1 MFLPLF
7 FVTFAA
13 IITYLNKKRTKNM
26 KHIRHYLTA
35 LFAIALSLMVWA
47 DSGELFTSGKLSSS
61 LINCIVQD
69 KYGYIW
75 VGTEYGLSKFDGY
88 RFTNYL
94 HNEED
99 TTSITD
105 NIISDLLVDKKGNLW
120 IGCAKGLMRYNY
132 ETNNF
137 SRLQFPDGRKP
148 RIYSM
153 VESHRGDILLG
164 TAGYG
169 LYSVKNNGIEKT
181 ANNRFTIKWERAYAK
196 RDSDVFF
203 THIYE
208 DKHHYLWQ
216 SSHLSTFTRF
226 IEKQGKVQRKD
237 FKSPYGAPVAFIQH
251 RPQAMLIVCMYGI
264 IYYDYRTGRIADA
277 GYDLGTFKNHV
288 TINNATFDHEGNLY
302 ISTSEHGALI
312 IKKGSNKVEQ
322 LENSNSNFN
331 LSTAFVNDIIEDK
344 DNNLWIGCYKKG
356 LYLLNQRQQAFSSWS
371 FSAQNYIIGSSVS
384 SIAPG
389 ENGETWCTVQNSG
402 VFCFDASGKIIAH
415 PTSPAGTCII
425 YKDRRGAYW
434 ISNGSALYSYN
445 PHTGAYQEKLTFTS
459 AGIYCMTDDNQ
470 GNLYISVYSK
480 GLYIY
485 NVESGKV
492 TVLNMRQRGNKGF
505 LCNDWVRSMA
515 FDHTGHLWIGTS
527 NGVSCLNTKTLSFK
541 DFGWN
546 NILKDR
552 QANGICEGKN
562 GNMIIGTEEGLY
574 LFDRKNNKTLALP
587 HAEVLKGKQV
597 CSIIKDHQGD
607 LWISTTMGIWQYDQK
622 NRQFI
627 GHINGNGLTTREY
640 VLGSSMH
647 TASDLIAFGTSDGI
661 TTFYPERVK
670 AKKMELGDVHLT
682 NFIIDGKP
690 INCLTDEFT
699 IPYEENSFTLEFSL
713 LNYRNTDNISFQ
725 YRINEGKWNST
736 NEGSNAVSFNKL
748 KPGSYTLEVRAMSN
762 GNFSKK
768 STIIHI
774 KVCDPWYASTWA
786 FLLYFLTAAGII
798 LYIIYRYE
806 RHRKEDLEE
815 TKMQFLINATHD
827 IRSPLTLIMEPLK
840 KLKERL
846 GNAEEYQADIDTIDR
861 NAQRL
866 LTLVNQILDKRRL
879 DKHQMNLSCRETNLV
894 EFSQGLVSLFTYNAN
909 LRGIN
914 IRLEMPETPVNAW
927 IDRNKL
933 DKAIANLLSNAFKY
947 TPNGGEIIFRIEK
960 QDKKVLLYVIDSGK
974 GLGKNDD
981 AKTLF
986 ERFYQGKNSADMHLG
1001 GSGIGLNLCRSIVRL
1016 HGGDVTARNRED
1028 GTSGACF
1035 IIELPLGK
1043 EHLKDSQI
1051 NSDYVVNG
1059 KKQQRGAASRNS
1071 KILLV
1076 DDDIEICRYLK
1087 SELSDWY
1094 RFVIC
1099 NNGKEA
1105 LKQLLSG
1112 DFDLVVS
1119 DVVMPEMDGITLL
1132 RNIKG
1137 NANISHVPV
1146 IMLTSKSEISDRLEG
1161 IKLGADAYLA
1171 KPFSLEELHL
1181 TIDNLIDNVRRLK
1194 GKFSGALKQ
1203 DDKVE
1208 KIEVKGYDEE
1218 LMERIMKVV
1227 NENLSDSDFNV
1238 EKMCDEVGVSRT
1250 QLHRKLKE
1258 MTGVP
1263 TSEFLRNIRLNEAAR
1278 LIREHKINITQVSY
1292 MVGFANN
1299 SHFSTAFKKYFGM
1312 SPTEYAAK
1320 YTE

>member
-1 MFLPLF
+1 METISS
-7 FVTFAA
+7 V
-13 IITYLNKKRTKNM
+13 
-26 KHIRHYLTA
+26 
-35 LFAIALSLMVWA
+35 VGVA
-47 DSGELFTSGKLSSS
+47 D
-61 LINCIVQD
+61 
-69 KYGYIW
+69 
-75 VGTEYGLSKFDGY
+75 
-88 RFTNYL
+88 
-94 HNEED
+94 
-99 TTSITD
+99 
-105 NIISDLLVDKKGNLW
+105 
-120 IGCAKGLMRYNY
+120 GLML
-132 ETNNF
+132 F
-137 SRLQFPDGRKP
+137 
-148 RIYSM
+148 
-153 VESHRGDILLG
+153 V
-164 TAGYG
+164 
-169 LYSVKNNGIEKT
+169 VKN
-181 ANNRFTIKWERAYAK
+181 
-196 RDSDVFF
+196 
-203 THIYE
+203 H
-208 DKHHYLWQ
+208 
-216 SSHLSTFTRF
+216 
-226 IEKQGKVQRKD
+226 
-237 FKSPYGAPVAFIQH
+237 
-251 RPQAMLIVCMYGI
+251 
-264 IYYDYRTGRIADA
+264 
-277 GYDLGTFKNHV
+277 
-288 TINNATFDHEGNLY
+288 
-302 ISTSEHGALI
+302 
-312 IKKGSNKVEQ
+312 
-322 LENSNSNFN
+322 
-331 LSTAFVNDIIEDK
+331 
-344 DNNLWIGCYKKG
+344 G
-356 LYLLNQRQQAFSSWS
+356 LYLLDEKTGNTKLLQ
-371 FSAQNYIIGSSVS
+371 
-384 SIAPG
+384 
-389 ENGETWCTVQNSG
+389 
-402 VFCFDASGKIIAH
+402 
-415 PTSPAGTCII
+415 SPAGPIKVYSDFRKNVYVYGRDGI
-425 YKDRRGAYW
+425 YEYDWKHQTYRLLLPANGLSLDGMQVDAAGNIYFASPGNGLYVWNRKSGKMTQYLMDDKRPHKTICNNW
-434 ISNGSALYSYN
+434 ISEIRLDS
-445 PHTGAYQEKLTFTS
+445 
-459 AGIYCMTDDNQ
+459 
-470 GNLYISVYSK
+470 
-480 GLYIY
+480 
-485 NVESGKV
+485 
-492 TVLNMRQRGNKGF
+492 RG
-505 LCNDWVRSMA
+505 W
-515 FDHTGHLWIGTS
+515 LWCATA
-527 NGVSCLNTKTLSFK
+527 NGVSCMDTKTGYFDIILSRP
-541 DFGWN
+541 
-546 NILKDR
+546 LL
-552 QANGICEGKN
+552 EGKTCYSTLELSD
-562 GNMIIGTEEGLY
+562 GKIAIATEMGLY
-574 LFDRKNNKTLALP
+574 LYDRKKQQTTPWP
-587 HAEVLKGKQV
+587 HSESISGLRIYSLK
-597 CSIIKDHQGD
+597 KDARGD
-607 LWISTTMGIWQYDQK
+607 LWMSTAQGIWGYSSK
-622 NRQFI
+622 AKLFFSFEK
-627 GHINGNGLTTREY
+627 GNGLLTKEY
-640 VLGSSMH
+640 LAGVAGSTPDGVICYGNSEGLTYFRPSQVKDYNEKMSAIYLSEVL
-647 TASDLIAFGTSDGI
+647 L
-661 TTFYPERVK
+661 
-670 AKKMELGDVHLT
+670 
-682 NFIIDGKP
+682 DGKMAP
-690 INCLTDEFT
+690 FIGDNLSVPSDFKS
-699 IPYEENSFTLEFSL
+699 IVLNFSL
-713 LNYRNTDNISFQ
+713 LDYQSVGNIVFQ
-725 YRINEGKWNST
+725 YRINGGKWI
-736 NEGSNAVSFNKL
+736 SNAAGDNSFNFTGL
-748 KPGSYTLEVRAMSN
+748 SYGHYRIEVRTYCN
-762 GNFSKK
+762 GKYSIYNKV
-768 STIIHI
+768 I
-774 KVCDPWYASTWA
+774 KLNVLAPWYLTVWA
-786 FLLYFLTAAGII
+786 KLIYLSLVLGFMAAVIF
-798 LYIIYRYE
+798 IYLHKKKR
-806 RHRKEDLEE
+806 DLEE
-815 TKMQFLINATHD
+815 AKMQFLINATHD

-846 GNAEEYQADIDTIDR
+846 GNAEEYHEDIDTMDR

-894 EFSQGLVSLFTYNAN
+894 EFSRGLVSLFTYNAN

-1016 HGGDVTARNRED
+1016 HGGDVYAHNRED
-1028 GTSGACF
+1028 GKSGACF

-1043 EHLKDSQI
+1043 EHLKNNQI
-1051 NSDYVVNG
+1051 CLDNVG
-1059 KKQQRGAASRNS
+1059 TKKKQQRGAASRNS

-1194 GKFSGALKQ
+1194 GKFTGALKQ

-1208 KIEVKGYDEE
+1208 KVEVKGYDEE

-1312 SPTEYAAK
+1312 SPTEYAAR
-1320 YTE
+1320 YSE

>member
-1 MFLPLF
+1 MGGAGYIS
-7 FVTFAA
+7 AA
-13 IITYLNKKRTKNM
+13 TL
-26 KHIRHYLTA
+26 
-35 LFAIALSLMVWA
+35 
-47 DSGELFTSGKLSSS
+47 
-61 LINCIVQD
+61 D
-69 KYGYIW
+69 KYGNLW
-75 VGTEYGLSKFDGY
+75 LGTSGDGTFKIPHGSRKAYRVELDNQSFIFD
-88 RFTNYL
+88 NA
-94 HNEED
+94 H
-99 TTSITD
+99 
-105 NIISDLLVDKKGNLW
+105 ISDLLIDRDGNQW
-120 IGCAKGLMRYNY
+120 YGCYMKGLFLSNNDKNVFHPVSLDELGAGM
-132 ETNNF
+132 ETI
-137 SRLQFPDGRKP
+137 SSVVGVADGL
-148 RIYSM
+148 M
-153 VESHRGDILLG
+153 LFV
-164 TAGYG
+164 
-169 LYSVKNNGIEKT
+169 VKN
-181 ANNRFTIKWERAYAK
+181 
-196 RDSDVFF
+196 
-203 THIYE
+203 H
-208 DKHHYLWQ
+208 
-216 SSHLSTFTRF
+216 
-226 IEKQGKVQRKD
+226 
-237 FKSPYGAPVAFIQH
+237 
-251 RPQAMLIVCMYGI
+251 
-264 IYYDYRTGRIADA
+264 
-277 GYDLGTFKNHV
+277 
-288 TINNATFDHEGNLY
+288 
-302 ISTSEHGALI
+302 
-312 IKKGSNKVEQ
+312 
-322 LENSNSNFN
+322 
-331 LSTAFVNDIIEDK
+331 
-344 DNNLWIGCYKKG
+344 G
-356 LYLLNQRQQAFSSWS
+356 LYLLDEKTGNTKLLQ
-371 FSAQNYIIGSSVS
+371 
-384 SIAPG
+384 
-389 ENGETWCTVQNSG
+389 
-402 VFCFDASGKIIAH
+402 
-415 PTSPAGTCII
+415 SPAGPIKVFSDFRKNVYVYGRDGI
-425 YKDRRGAYW
+425 YEYDWKHQTYRLLQPANGLSLDGMQVDAAGNIYFASPGNGLYVWNRKSGKMTQYLMDDKRPHKTICNNW
-434 ISNGSALYSYN
+434 ISEIRLDS
-445 PHTGAYQEKLTFTS
+445 
-459 AGIYCMTDDNQ
+459 
-470 GNLYISVYSK
+470 
-480 GLYIY
+480 
-485 NVESGKV
+485 
-492 TVLNMRQRGNKGF
+492 RG
-505 LCNDWVRSMA
+505 W
-515 FDHTGHLWIGTS
+515 LWCATA
-527 NGVSCLNTKTLSFK
+527 NGVSCMDTKTGYFDIILSRP
-541 DFGWN
+541 
-546 NILKDR
+546 LL
-552 QANGICEGKN
+552 EGKTCYSTLELSD
-562 GNMIIGTEEGLY
+562 GKIAIATEMGLY
-574 LFDRKNNKTLALP
+574 LYDRKKQQTTPWP
-587 HAEVLKGKQV
+587 HSESISGLRIYSLK
-597 CSIIKDHQGD
+597 KDAWGN
-607 LWISTTMGIWQYDQK
+607 LWMSTAQGIWCYSSK
-622 NRQFI
+622 AKLFFSFEK
-627 GHINGNGLTTREY
+627 GNGLLTKEY
-640 VLGSSMH
+640 LAGVAGSTPDGVICYGNSEGLTYFRPSQVKDYNEKMSAIYLSEVL
-647 TASDLIAFGTSDGI
+647 L
-661 TTFYPERVK
+661 
-670 AKKMELGDVHLT
+670 
-682 NFIIDGKP
+682 DGKMAP
-690 INCLTDEFT
+690 FIGDNLSVPSDFKS
-699 IPYEENSFTLEFSL
+699 IVLNFSL
-713 LNYRNTDNISFQ
+713 LDYQSVGNIVFQ
-725 YRINEGKWNST
+725 YRINGGKWI
-736 NEGSNAVSFNKL
+736 SNAAGDNSFNFTGL
-748 KPGSYTLEVRAMSN
+748 SYGHYRIEVRTYCN
-762 GNFSKK
+762 GKYSIYNKV
-768 STIIHI
+768 I
-774 KVCDPWYASTWA
+774 KLNVLAPWYLTVWA
-786 FLLYFLTAAGII
+786 KLIYLSLVLGFMAAVIF
-798 LYIIYRYE
+798 IYLHKKKR
-806 RHRKEDLEE
+806 DLEE
-815 TKMQFLINATHD
+815 AKMQFLINATHD

-846 GNAEEYQADIDTIDR
+846 GNAEEYHEDIDTMDR

-879 DKHQMNLSCRETNLV
+879 DKHQMKLSCRETNLV
-894 EFSQGLVSLFTYNAN
+894 EFSRGLVSLFTYNAN
-909 LRGIN
+909 LRGIQ
-914 IRLEMPETPVNAW
+914 IKLEMPETPVNAW

-1059 KKQQRGAASRNS
+1059 KKPQRGAASRNS

-1203 DDKVE
+1203 DDKVD

-1227 NENLSDSDFNV
+1227 NENMSDSDFNV

-1258 MTGVP
+1258 ITGVP

-1278 LIREHKINITQVSY
+1278 LIRESKINITQVSY

>member
-1 MFLPLF
+1 MKRFMLF
-7 FVTFAA
+7 SIICIVQMLTCFSHAVTGRL
-13 IITYLNKKRTKNM
+13 Y
-26 KHIRHYLTA
+26 
-35 LFAIALSLMVWA
+35 
-47 DSGELFTSGKLSSS
+47 TSNDLSSS
-61 LINCIVQD
+61 LIRCIIQD
-69 KYGYIW
+69 KYGFIW
-75 VGTEYGLSKFDGY
+75 VGTNYGLNRFDGY
-88 RFTNYL
+88 KFSTYL
-94 HNEED
+94 CNPAD
-99 TTSITD
+99 TTTIQDNDIVKLYPYSKEFLFVATNRGLYKYSYLTNSFQHIVLEKKDEKIRVSSLIEDRKHNLLIGTSGYGAYRLDMTTGKVTRLSRKSANSVDDFFAILFFDDEGYLWQANHTKVLRKYKYDGKSIRLVSVYEPKDLFGISKLYATD
-105 NIISDLLVDKKGNLW
+105 KKGFFVAHTGGIMRYDYASHSFSRYDFDFSAHQGAGYISAVTLDKYGNLWLGTSGDGTFKIPHGSRKAYRVELNNQSFIFDNAHISDLLIDRDGNQW
-120 IGCAKGLMRYNY
+120 Y
-132 ETNNF
+132 
-137 SRLQFPDGRKP
+137 
-148 RIYSM
+148 
-153 VESHRGDILLG
+153 
-164 TAGYG
+164 
-169 LYSVKNNGIEKT
+169 
-181 ANNRFTIKWERAYAK
+181 
-196 RDSDVFF
+196 
-203 THIYE
+203 
-208 DKHHYLWQ
+208 
-216 SSHLSTFTRF
+216 
-226 IEKQGKVQRKD
+226 
-237 FKSPYGAPVAFIQH
+237 
-251 RPQAMLIVCMYGI
+251 
-264 IYYDYRTGRIADA
+264 
-277 GYDLGTFKNHV
+277 
-288 TINNATFDHEGNLY
+288 
-302 ISTSEHGALI
+302 
-312 IKKGSNKVEQ
+312 
-322 LENSNSNFN
+322 
-331 LSTAFVNDIIEDK
+331 
-344 DNNLWIGCYKKG
+344 GCYKKG
-356 LYLLNQRQQAFSSWS
+356 LFLSNNDNNVFHPVSLDELGAGMETISSVVGVADGLMLFVVKNHGLYLLDEKTGNTKLLQ
-371 FSAQNYIIGSSVS
+371 
-384 SIAPG
+384 
-389 ENGETWCTVQNSG
+389 
-402 VFCFDASGKIIAH
+402 
-415 PTSPAGTCII
+415 SPAGPIKVYSDFRKNVYVYGRDGIFEYDWKHQTYRLLLPANGLSLDGMQVDAAGNI
-425 YKDRRGAYW
+425 Y
-434 ISNGSALYSYN
+434 
-445 PHTGAYQEKLTFTS
+445 FTS
-459 AGIYCMTDDNQ
+459 P
-470 GNLYISVYSK
+470 GN
-480 GLYIY
+480 GLYVW
-485 NVESGKV
+485 NRKSGKM
-492 TVLNMRQRGNKGF
+492 TQYLMDDKRPHKTICNNWTSEIRLDSRG
-505 LCNDWVRSMA
+505 W
-515 FDHTGHLWIGTS
+515 LWCATA
-527 NGVSCLNTKTLSFK
+527 NGVSCMDTKTGYFDIILSRP
-541 DFGWN
+541 
-546 NILKDR
+546 LL
-552 QANGICEGKN
+552 EGKSCYSTLELPDSR
-562 GNMIIGTEEGLY
+562 IAIATEMGLY
-574 LFDRKNNKTLALP
+574 LYDRKKQQTTPWP
-587 HAEVLKGKQV
+587 HSESISGLRIYSLK
-597 CSIIKDHQGD
+597 KDVKGN
-607 LWISTTMGIWQYDQK
+607 LWMSTAQGIWCYDSK
-622 NRQFI
+622 AKSFFSFEK
-627 GHINGNGLTTREY
+627 GNGLLTKEY
-640 VLGSSMH
+640 LAGVVGS
-647 TASDLIAFGTSDGI
+647 TSDGVI
-661 TTFYPERVK
+661 CYGNSEGLTYFRPSQVK
-670 AKKMELGDVHLT
+670 DYNEKTSVIYLSGVLL
-682 NFIIDGKP
+682 DGKMAP
-690 INCLTDEFT
+690 FIGDNLSVPSDFKS
-699 IPYEENSFTLEFSL
+699 IVLSFSQLDYQSVG
-713 LNYRNTDNISFQ
+713 NIVFQ
-725 YRINEGKWNST
+725 YRINGGKWI
-736 NEGSNAVSFNKL
+736 SNAAGDNSFNFTGL
-748 KPGSYTLEVRAMSN
+748 SYGHYRIEVRIYCN
-762 GNFSKK
+762 GKYSTYKK
-768 STIIHI
+768 VINLD
-774 KVCDPWYASTWA
+774 VLAPWFLTVWA
-786 FLLYFLTAAGII
+786 KLIYLFLILGLTAAAII
-798 LYIIYRYE
+798 VYLRMKK
-806 RHRKEDLEE
+806 RDLEE
-815 TKMQFLINATHD
+815 AKMQFLINATHD

-986 ERFYQGKNSADMHLG
+986 ERFYQGQNSADMHLG

-1059 KKQQRGAASRNS
+1059 KKLQRSGASKNS

-1076 DDDIEICRYLK
+1076 DDDIEICRYIK
-1087 SELSDWY
+1087 TELSDWY

-1203 DDKVE
+1203 DGKVE

-1278 LIREHKINITQVSY
+1278 LIRERKINITQVSY

-1312 SPTEYAAK
+1312 YAAK

>member
-1 MFLPLF
+1 M
-7 FVTFAA
+7 TQ
-13 IITYLNKKRTKNM
+13 YLMDDKRPHKT
-26 KHIRHYLTA
+26 I
-35 LFAIALSLMVWA
+35 
-47 DSGELFTSGKLSSS
+47 
-61 LINCIVQD
+61 C
-69 KYGYIW
+69 
-75 VGTEYGLSKFDGY
+75 
-88 RFTNYL
+88 
-94 HNEED
+94 
-99 TTSITD
+99 
-105 NIISDLLVDKKGNLW
+105 
-120 IGCAKGLMRYNY
+120 
-132 ETNNF
+132 NN
-137 SRLQFPDGRKP
+137 
-148 RIYSM
+148 
-153 VESHRGDILLG
+153 
-164 TAGYG
+164 
-169 LYSVKNNGIEKT
+169 
-181 ANNRFTIKWERAYAK
+181 W
-196 RDSDVFF
+196 
-203 THIYE
+203 
-208 DKHHYLWQ
+208 
-216 SSHLSTFTRF
+216 
-226 IEKQGKVQRKD
+226 
-237 FKSPYGAPVAFIQH
+237 
-251 RPQAMLIVCMYGI
+251 
-264 IYYDYRTGRIADA
+264 IADIRLDSR
-277 GYDLGTFKNHV
+277 GR
-288 TINNATFDHEGNLY
+288 
-302 ISTSEHGALI
+302 
-312 IKKGSNKVEQ
+312 
-322 LENSNSNFN
+322 
-331 LSTAFVNDIIEDK
+331 
-344 DNNLWIGCYKKG
+344 LWC
-356 LYLLNQRQQAFSSWS
+356 A
-371 FSAQNYIIGSSVS
+371 
-384 SIAPG
+384 
-389 ENGETWCTVQNSG
+389 
-402 VFCFDASGKIIAH
+402 
-415 PTSPAGTCII
+415 
-425 YKDRRGAYW
+425 
-434 ISNGSALYSYN
+434 
-445 PHTGAYQEKLTFTS
+445 
-459 AGIYCMTDDNQ
+459 
-470 GNLYISVYSK
+470 
-480 GLYIY
+480 
-485 NVESGKV
+485 
-492 TVLNMRQRGNKGF
+492 
-505 LCNDWVRSMA
+505 
-515 FDHTGHLWIGTS
+515 TS
-527 NGVSCLNTKTLSFK
+527 NGVSCMDTKTGYFDIILSRP
-541 DFGWN
+541 
-546 NILKDR
+546 LL
-552 QANGICEGKN
+552 EGKSCYSTLELSD
-562 GNMIIGTEEGLY
+562 GKIAIATEMGLY
-574 LFDRKNNKTLALP
+574 LYDRKKQQTTPWP
-587 HAEVLKGKQV
+587 HSESISGLRIYSLK
-597 CSIIKDHQGD
+597 KDVKGN
-607 LWISTTMGIWQYDQK
+607 LWMSTAQGIWCYDSK
-622 NRQFI
+622 AKSFFSFEK
-627 GHINGNGLTTREY
+627 GNGLLTKEY
-640 VLGSSMH
+640 LAGVVGS
-647 TASDLIAFGTSDGI
+647 TSDGVI
-661 TTFYPERVK
+661 CYGNSEGLTYFRPSQVK
-670 AKKMELGDVHLT
+670 DYDEKTSAIYLSGVLL
-682 NFIIDGKP
+682 DGKMAP
-690 INCLTDEFT
+690 FIGDNLSVPSDFKS
-699 IPYEENSFTLEFSL
+699 IVLSFSQLDYQSVG
-713 LNYRNTDNISFQ
+713 NIVFQ
-725 YRINEGKWNST
+725 YRINGGRWI
-736 NEGSNAVSFNKL
+736 SNAAGENSFNFTGL
-748 KPGSYTLEVRAMSN
+748 SYGHYRIEVRTYCN
-762 GNFSKK
+762 GKYSTYKK
-768 STIIHI
+768 VINLDVLAPWFLTI
-774 KVCDPWYASTWA
+774 WA
-786 FLLYFLTAAGII
+786 KLIYLFLILGLTAAAII
-798 LYIIYRYE
+798 VFL
-806 RHRKEDLEE
+806 RKKKRDLEE
-815 TKMQFLINATHD
+815 AKMQFLINATHD

-947 TPNGGEIIFRIEK
+947 TPNGGEIIFRIKK

-1043 EHLKDSQI
+1043 EHLKNNQI
-1051 NSDYVVNG
+1051 CLDNVG
-1059 KKQQRGAASRNS
+1059 TGMKQQRGAASRNS

-1087 SELSDWY
+1087 SELSGWY

-1194 GKFSGALKQ
+1194 GKFTGALKQ

-1208 KIEVKGYDEE
+1208 KVEVKGYDEE

-1278 LIREHKINITQVSY
+1278 LIRERKINITQVSY

>member
-1 MFLPLF
+1 MKRFLLF
-7 FVTFAA
+7 SIICIVQMLTCFSHAVTGRL
-13 IITYLNKKRTKNM
+13 Y
-26 KHIRHYLTA
+26 
-35 LFAIALSLMVWA
+35 
-47 DSGELFTSGKLSSS
+47 TSNDMSSS
-61 LINCIVQD
+61 LIRCIIQD
-69 KYGYIW
+69 KYGFIW
-75 VGTEYGLSKFDGY
+75 VGTNYGLNRFDGY
-88 RFTNYL
+88 KFSTYL
-94 HNEED
+94 CNPAD
-99 TTSITD
+99 TTTIQDNDIVKLYPYSKEFLFVATNRGLYKYSYLTNSFQHIVLEKKDEKIRVSSLIEDRKHNLLIGTSGYGAYRLDMTTGKVTRLSRKSANSVDNFFAMLFFDDEGYLWQANHTKVLRKYKYDGKSIRLVSVYEPKDLFGIRKLYATD
-105 NIISDLLVDKKGNLW
+105 KKGFFVAHTGGIMRYDYASHSFSRYDFDFSAHQGAGYISAVTLDKYGNLWLGTSGDGTFKIPHGSRKAYRVELNNQSFIFDNAHISDLLIDRDGNQWYGCYMKGLFLSNNDKNVFHPVSLDELGAGMETISSVVGVADGLMLFVVKNHGLYLLDEKTGNTKLLQSPAGIVKVYSDFRKNVYVYGSDGIYDYDWKHQTYRLLLPANGLSLDGMQVDAAGNIYFTSPGNGLYVWNRKSGKMTQYLMDDKRPHKTICNNWTSEIRLDSRGWLWCATANGVSCMDTKTGYFDIILSRPLLEGKSCYSTLELPDGRIAIATEMGLYLYDRKKQQTTPWPHSESISGLRIYSLKKDVKGNLW
-120 IGCAKGLMRYNY
+120 MSTAQGIWCYDSKAKSFFSFEKGNGLLTKEYLAGVVGSTSDGVICYGNSEGLTYFRPSLVKDYN
-132 ETNNF
+132 
-137 SRLQFPDGRKP
+137 
-148 RIYSM
+148 
-153 VESHRGDILLG
+153 
-164 TAGYG
+164 
-169 LYSVKNNGIEKT
+169 EKT
-181 ANNRFTIKWERAYAK
+181 SA
-196 RDSDVFF
+196 
-203 THIYE
+203 IY
-208 DKHHYLWQ
+208 
-216 SSHLSTFTRF
+216 LSGVLLDGKMAPF
-226 IEKQGKVQRKD
+226 IGDNLSVPSD
-237 FKSPYGAPVAFIQH
+237 FKS
-251 RPQAMLIVCMYGI
+251 IV
-264 IYYDYRTGRIADA
+264 
-277 GYDLGTFKNHV
+277 L
-288 TINNATFDHEGNLY
+288 
-302 ISTSEHGALI
+302 
-312 IKKGSNKVEQ
+312 
-322 LENSNSNFN
+322 
-331 LSTAFVNDIIEDK
+331 
-344 DNNLWIGCYKKG
+344 
-356 LYLLNQRQQAFSSWS
+356 S
-371 FSAQNYIIGSSVS
+371 FSQLDYQSV
-384 SIAPG
+384 
-389 ENGETWCTVQNSG
+389 
-402 VFCFDASGKIIAH
+402 
-415 PTSPAGTCII
+415 
-425 YKDRRGAYW
+425 
-434 ISNGSALYSYN
+434 
-445 PHTGAYQEKLTFTS
+445 
-459 AGIYCMTDDNQ
+459 
-470 GNLYISVYSK
+470 GNIV
-480 GLYIY
+480 
-485 NVESGKV
+485 
-492 TVLNMRQRGNKGF
+492 
-505 LCNDWVRSMA
+505 
-515 FDHTGHLWIGTS
+515 
-527 NGVSCLNTKTLSFK
+527 
-541 DFGWN
+541 
-546 NILKDR
+546 
-552 QANGICEGKN
+552 
-562 GNMIIGTEEGLY
+562 
-574 LFDRKNNKTLALP
+574 
-587 HAEVLKGKQV
+587 
-597 CSIIKDHQGD
+597 
-607 LWISTTMGIWQYDQK
+607 
-622 NRQFI
+622 
-627 GHINGNGLTTREY
+627 
-640 VLGSSMH
+640 
-647 TASDLIAFGTSDGI
+647 
-661 TTFYPERVK
+661 
-670 AKKMELGDVHLT
+670 
-682 NFIIDGKP
+682 
-690 INCLTDEFT
+690 
-699 IPYEENSFTLEFSL
+699 
-713 LNYRNTDNISFQ
+713 FQ
-725 YRINEGKWNST
+725 YRINGGKWI
-736 NEGSNAVSFNKL
+736 SNAAGDNSFNFTGL
-748 KPGSYTLEVRAMSN
+748 SYGHYRIEVRTYCN
-762 GNFSKK
+762 GKYSTYKK
-768 STIIHI
+768 VINLD
-774 KVCDPWYASTWA
+774 VLAPWFLTVWA
-786 FLLYFLTAAGII
+786 KLLCLFLILGLTAAAII
-798 LYIIYRYE
+798 VYL
-806 RHRKEDLEE
+806 RKKKRDLEE
-815 TKMQFLINATHD
+815 AKMQFLINATHD

-840 KLKERL
+840 KLKWRL

-1194 GKFSGALKQ
+1194 GKFTGALKQ

-1208 KIEVKGYDEE
+1208 KVEVKGYDEE

>member
-1 MFLPLF
+1 MKRLLLF
-7 FVTFAA
+7 GVLCLVQMLATFSYA
-13 IITYLNKKRTKNM
+13 N
-26 KHIRHYLTA
+26 
-35 LFAIALSLMVWA
+35 
-47 DSGELFTSGKLSSS
+47 SGRLYTSNDLSSS
-61 LINCIVQD
+61 LIRCIIQD
-69 KYGYIW
+69 KYGFIW
-75 VGTEYGLSKFDGY
+75 VGTNYGLNRFDGY
-88 RFTNYL
+88 NFSTYL
-94 HNEED
+94 CNPAD
-99 TTSITD
+99 TTTIQD
-105 NIISDLLVDKKGNLW
+105 NDIVKLYPYSKEFLFVATNRGLYKYSYLTNSFQHIVLEKHGEKIRISSLIEDRKHNLL
-120 IGCAKGLMRYNY
+120 I
-132 ETNNF
+132 
-137 SRLQFPDGRKP
+137 
-148 RIYSM
+148 
-153 VESHRGDILLG
+153 G

-169 LYSVKNNGIEKT
+169 AYRLDMTTGKVTRLSRKSANSVDN
-181 ANNRFTIKWERAYAK
+181 
-196 RDSDVFF
+196 FF
-203 THIYE
+203 AMLFFDAE
-208 DKHHYLWQ
+208 GYLWQ
-216 SSHLSTFTRF
+216 ANHTKVLR
-226 IEKQGKVQRKD
+226 KYKYNGKSIKLVSVYEPKDLFGIRKLYATD
-237 FKSPYGAPVAFIQH
+237 KKGFFVAH
-251 RPQAMLIVCMYGI
+251 TGGI
-264 IYYDYRTGRIADA
+264 MRYDYASHSFSRYDFDFSAHQGA
-277 GYDLGTFKNHV
+277 GYISAATLDKYGNLWLGTSGDGTFKIPHGSRKAYRV
-288 TINNATFDHEGNLY
+288 ELNNQSFVFDNAHISDLLIDRDGNQWY
-302 ISTSEHGALI
+302 
-312 IKKGSNKVEQ
+312 
-322 LENSNSNFN
+322 
-331 LSTAFVNDIIEDK
+331 
-344 DNNLWIGCYKKG
+344 GCYMKGLFLSNNDRNVFHSVTLDDLGAGMETISSVVGVADGLMLFVVKNHG
-356 LYLLNQRQQAFSSWS
+356 LYLLDEKTGNTRMLQCPAGLVKVYSDFRKKVYVYASEGIYEYDWKHQT
-371 FSAQNYIIGSSVS
+371 YRLLL
-384 SIAPG
+384 P
-389 ENGETWCTVQNSG
+389 
-402 VFCFDASGKIIAH
+402 ASGLSLDGMLVDAAGNMYL
-415 PTSPAGTCII
+415 TSQGNGLYVWNRKSGKMTQ
-425 YKDRRGAYW
+425 YLMDDRRPHKTICNNW
-434 ISNGSALYSYN
+434 I
-445 PHTGAYQEKLTFTS
+445 
-459 AGIYCMTDDNQ
+459 TDIRLD
-470 GNLYISVYSK
+470 S
-480 GLYIY
+480 
-485 NVESGKV
+485 
-492 TVLNMRQRGNKGF
+492 RG
-505 LCNDWVRSMA
+505 R
-515 FDHTGHLWIGTS
+515 LWCATT
-527 NGVSCLNTKTLSFK
+527 NGVSCMDTKTGYFDVILSRP
-541 DFGWN
+541 
-546 NILKDR
+546 LL
-552 QANGICEGKN
+552 EGKTCYSTLELSDSK
-562 GNMIIGTEEGLY
+562 IAIATEMGLY
-574 LFDRKNNKTLALP
+574 LYDSKKRQTTPWP
-587 HAEVLKGKQV
+587 HSESISGLRIYSLK
-597 CSIIKDHQGD
+597 KDARGN
-607 LWISTTMGIWQYDQK
+607 LWMSTAQGIWCYDSK
-622 NRQFI
+622 AKSFFSFEK
-627 GHINGNGLTTREY
+627 GNGLLTKEY
-640 VLGSSMH
+640 QAGVVGS
-647 TASDLIAFGTSDGI
+647 TSDGVI
-661 TTFYPERVK
+661 CYGNSEGLTYFRPSQVK
-670 AKKMELGDVHLT
+670 DYNEKMSAIYLSGVLL
-682 NFIIDGKP
+682 DGKMAP
-690 INCLTDEFT
+690 FIEDHLSVPSDFKSIVLN
-699 IPYEENSFTLEFSL
+699 FSL
-713 LNYRNTDNISFQ
+713 LDYQSVGNIVFQ
-725 YRINEGKWNST
+725 YRINGGKWI
-736 NEGSNAVSFNKL
+736 SNAAGDNSFNFTGL
-748 KPGSYTLEVRAMSN
+748 SYGHYRIEVRTYCN
-762 GNFSKK
+762 GKYSIYNKV
-768 STIIHI
+768 I
-774 KVCDPWYASTWA
+774 KLNVLAPWYLTVWA
-786 FLLYFLTAAGII
+786 KLIYLILVLGFMAAVIF
-798 LYIIYRYE
+798 IYLHKKKR
-806 RHRKEDLEE
+806 DLEE
-815 TKMQFLINATHD
+815 AKMQFLINATHD

-846 GNAEEYQADIDTIDR
+846 GNAEEYHEDIDTMDR

-894 EFSQGLVSLFTYNAN
+894 EFSRGLVSLFTYNAN
-909 LRGIN
+909 LRGIQ
-914 IRLEMPETPVNAW
+914 IKLEMPETPVNAW

-1016 HGGDVTARNRED
+1016 HGGDVYAHNRED
-1028 GTSGACF
+1028 GKSGACF

-1043 EHLKDSQI
+1043 EHLKNNQI
-1051 NSDYVVNG
+1051 YSDNRDTK

-1194 GKFSGALKQ
+1194 GKFTGALKQ

-1208 KIEVKGYDEE
+1208 KVEVKGYDEE

-1312 SPTEYAAK
+1312 SPTEYAAR
-1320 YTE
+1320 YSE

>member
-1 MFLPLF
+1 MLF
-7 FVTFAA
+7 SIFCFVQ
-13 IITYLNKKRTKNM
+13 M
-26 KHIRHYLTA
+26 LTCFSYA
-35 LFAIALSLMVWA
+35 N
-47 DSGELFTSGKLSSS
+47 SGRLYTSNDLSSS
-61 LINCIVQD
+61 LIRCIIQD
-69 KYGYIW
+69 KYGFIW
-75 VGTEYGLSKFDGY
+75 VGTNYGLNRFDGY
-88 RFTNYL
+88 KFSTYL
-94 HNEED
+94 CNPAD
-99 TTSITD
+99 TTTIQD
-105 NIISDLLVDKKGNLW
+105 NDIVKLYPYSKEFLFVATNRGLYKYSYLTNSFQHIVLEKKDEKIRVSSLIEDGKHNLL
-120 IGCAKGLMRYNY
+120 I
-132 ETNNF
+132 
-137 SRLQFPDGRKP
+137 
-148 RIYSM
+148 
-153 VESHRGDILLG
+153 G

-169 LYSVKNNGIEKT
+169 AYRLDMTTGKVTRLSRKSANSV
-181 ANNRFTIKWERAYAK
+181 
-196 RDSDVFF
+196 DDFF
-203 THIYE
+203 AMLFFDDE
-208 DKHHYLWQ
+208 GYLWQ
-216 SSHLSTFTRF
+216 ANHTKVLR
-226 IEKQGKVQRKD
+226 KYKYNGKSIQLVSVYEPKD
-237 FKSPYGAPVAFIQH
+237 LFGISKLYATDKKGFFVAH
-251 RPQAMLIVCMYGI
+251 TGGMMR
-264 IYYDYRTGRIADA
+264 YDYASHSFSRYDFDFSAHQGA
-277 GYDLGTFKNHV
+277 GYISAVTLDKYGNLWLGTSGDGTFKIPHGSRKAYRV
-288 TINNATFDHEGNLY
+288 ELNNQSFIFDNAHISDLLIDRDGNQWY
-302 ISTSEHGALI
+302 
-312 IKKGSNKVEQ
+312 
-322 LENSNSNFN
+322 
-331 LSTAFVNDIIEDK
+331 
-344 DNNLWIGCYKKG
+344 GCYMKGLFLSNNDKNVFHPVSLDELGAGMETISSVVGVADGLMLFVVKNHG
-356 LYLLNQRQQAFSSWS
+356 LYLLDEKTGNTKLLQ
-371 FSAQNYIIGSSVS
+371 
-384 SIAPG
+384 
-389 ENGETWCTVQNSG
+389 
-402 VFCFDASGKIIAH
+402 
-415 PTSPAGTCII
+415 SPAGPIKVYSDFRKKVYVYGRDGI
-425 YKDRRGAYW
+425 YEYDWMHQTYRLLLPSNGLSLDDMQVDAAGNIYFTSQGNGLYVWNRKSGKMTQYLMDDKRPHKTVCNNW
-434 ISNGSALYSYN
+434 ISEIRLDS
-445 PHTGAYQEKLTFTS
+445 
-459 AGIYCMTDDNQ
+459 
-470 GNLYISVYSK
+470 
-480 GLYIY
+480 
-485 NVESGKV
+485 
-492 TVLNMRQRGNKGF
+492 RG
-505 LCNDWVRSMA
+505 W
-515 FDHTGHLWIGTS
+515 LWCATA
-527 NGVSCLNTKTLSFK
+527 NGVSCMDTKTGYFDIILSRP
-541 DFGWN
+541 
-546 NILKDR
+546 LL
-552 QANGICEGKN
+552 EGKSCYSTLELSD
-562 GNMIIGTEEGLY
+562 GKIAIATEMGLY
-574 LFDRKNNKTLALP
+574 LYDRKKQQTTPWP
-587 HAEVLKGKQV
+587 HSESISGLRIYSLK
-597 CSIIKDHQGD
+597 KDVKGN
-607 LWISTTMGIWQYDQK
+607 LWMSSAQGIWCYDSK
-622 NRQFI
+622 AKSFFSFEK
-627 GHINGNGLTTREY
+627 GNGLLTKEY
-640 VLGSSMH
+640 LAGVVGS
-647 TASDLIAFGTSDGI
+647 TSDGVI
-661 TTFYPERVK
+661 CYGNSEGLTYFRPSQVK
-670 AKKMELGDVHLT
+670 DYNEKTSAIYLSGVLL
-682 NFIIDGKP
+682 DGKMAP
-690 INCLTDEFT
+690 FIGDNLSVPSDFKS
-699 IPYEENSFTLEFSL
+699 IVLSFSQLDYQSVG
-713 LNYRNTDNISFQ
+713 NIVFQ
-725 YRINEGKWNST
+725 YRINGGKWI
-736 NEGSNAVSFNKL
+736 SNAAGDNSFNFTGL
-748 KPGSYTLEVRAMSN
+748 SYGHYRIEVRTYCN
-762 GNFSKK
+762 GKYSTYKK
-768 STIIHI
+768 VINLD
-774 KVCDPWYASTWA
+774 VLAPWFLTVWA
-786 FLLYFLTAAGII
+786 KLLYLFLILGLTAAAII
-798 LYIIYRYE
+798 VYL
-806 RHRKEDLEE
+806 RKKKRDMEE
-815 TKMQFLINATHD
+815 AKMQFLINATHD

-1208 KIEVKGYDEE
+1208 KVEVKGYDEE

>member
-1 MFLPLF
+1 MLF
-7 FVTFAA
+7 SIFCFVQ
-13 IITYLNKKRTKNM
+13 M
-26 KHIRHYLTA
+26 LTCFSYA
-35 LFAIALSLMVWA
+35 N
-47 DSGELFTSGKLSSS
+47 SGRLYTSNDMSSS
-61 LINCIVQD
+61 LIRCIIQD
-69 KYGYIW
+69 KYGFIW
-75 VGTEYGLSKFDGY
+75 VGTNFGLNRFDGY
-88 RFTNYL
+88 KFCTYL
-94 HNEED
+94 CNPAD
-99 TTSITD
+99 TTTIQD
-105 NIISDLLVDKKGNLW
+105 NDIVKLYPYSKEFLFVATNRGLYKYSYLTNSFQHIVLEKKDEKIRISSLIEDGKHNLL
-120 IGCAKGLMRYNY
+120 I
-132 ETNNF
+132 
-137 SRLQFPDGRKP
+137 
-148 RIYSM
+148 
-153 VESHRGDILLG
+153 G

-169 LYSVKNNGIEKT
+169 AYRFDMTTGKVTRLSRKSANSV
-181 ANNRFTIKWERAYAK
+181 
-196 RDSDVFF
+196 DDFF
-203 THIYE
+203 AMLFFDDE
-208 DKHHYLWQ
+208 GYLWQ
-216 SSHLSTFTRF
+216 ANHTKVLR
-226 IEKQGKVQRKD
+226 KYKYNGKSIKLVSVYEPKGLFSVCKLYAAD
-237 FKSPYGAPVAFIQH
+237 KKGFFVAH
-251 RPQAMLIVCMYGI
+251 VGGI
-264 IYYDYRTGRIADA
+264 MRYDYASHRFSRYDFDFSAHQGA
-277 GYDLGTFKNHV
+277 GYISAVTLDKYGNLWLGTSGDGTFKIPHGSRKAYRV
-288 TINNATFDHEGNLY
+288 ELNNQSFIFDNAHISDLLIDRDGNQWY
-302 ISTSEHGALI
+302 
-312 IKKGSNKVEQ
+312 
-322 LENSNSNFN
+322 
-331 LSTAFVNDIIEDK
+331 
-344 DNNLWIGCYKKG
+344 GCYMKGLFLSNNDKNVFHPVSLDELGAGMETISSVVGVADGLMLFVVKNHG
-356 LYLLNQRQQAFSSWS
+356 LYLLDEKTGNTKLLQ
-371 FSAQNYIIGSSVS
+371 
-384 SIAPG
+384 
-389 ENGETWCTVQNSG
+389 
-402 VFCFDASGKIIAH
+402 
-415 PTSPAGTCII
+415 SPAGPIKVYSDFRKNVYVYGRDGI
-425 YKDRRGAYW
+425 YEYDWKHQTYRLLLPANGFSLDYMQVDAAGNIYFTSQGNGLYVWNRKSGKMTQYLMDDKRPHKTICNNW
-434 ISNGSALYSYN
+434 ISEIRLDS
-445 PHTGAYQEKLTFTS
+445 
-459 AGIYCMTDDNQ
+459 
-470 GNLYISVYSK
+470 
-480 GLYIY
+480 
-485 NVESGKV
+485 
-492 TVLNMRQRGNKGF
+492 RG
-505 LCNDWVRSMA
+505 W
-515 FDHTGHLWIGTS
+515 LWCATA
-527 NGVSCLNTKTLSFK
+527 NGVSCMDTKTGYFDIILSRP
-541 DFGWN
+541 
-546 NILKDR
+546 LL
-552 QANGICEGKN
+552 EGKSCYSTLELSD
-562 GNMIIGTEEGLY
+562 GKIAIATEMGLY
-574 LFDRKNNKTLALP
+574 LYDRKKQQTTPWP
-587 HAEVLKGKQV
+587 HSESISGLRIYSLK
-597 CSIIKDHQGD
+597 KDVKGN
-607 LWISTTMGIWQYDQK
+607 LWMSTAQGIWCYDSK
-622 NRQFI
+622 AKSFFSFEK
-627 GHINGNGLTTREY
+627 GNGLLTKEY
-640 VLGSSMH
+640 LAGVVGS
-647 TASDLIAFGTSDGI
+647 TSDGVI
-661 TTFYPERVK
+661 CYGNSEGLTYFRPSQVK
-670 AKKMELGDVHLT
+670 DYNEKTSAIYLSGVLL
-682 NFIIDGKP
+682 DGKMAP
-690 INCLTDEFT
+690 FIGDNLSVPSDFKS
-699 IPYEENSFTLEFSL
+699 IVLSFSQLDYQSVG
-713 LNYRNTDNISFQ
+713 NIVFQ
-725 YRINEGKWNST
+725 YRINGGKWI
-736 NEGSNAVSFNKL
+736 SNAAGDNSFNFTGL
-748 KPGSYTLEVRAMSN
+748 SYGHYRIEVRTYCN
-762 GNFSKK
+762 GKYSTYKK
-768 STIIHI
+768 VINLD
-774 KVCDPWYASTWA
+774 VLAPWFLTVWA
-786 FLLYFLTAAGII
+786 KLLYLFLILGLTAAAII
-798 LYIIYRYE
+798 VYL
-806 RHRKEDLEE
+806 RKKKRDLEE
-815 TKMQFLINATHD
+815 AKMQFLINATHD

>member
-1 MFLPLF
+1 MKRFILF
-7 FVTFAA
+7 SIFCFVQ
-13 IITYLNKKRTKNM
+13 M
-26 KHIRHYLTA
+26 LTCFSYA
-35 LFAIALSLMVWA
+35 N
-47 DSGELFTSGKLSSS
+47 SGRLYTSNDLSSS
-61 LINCIVQD
+61 LIRCIIQD
-69 KYGYIW
+69 KYGFIW
-75 VGTEYGLSKFDGY
+75 VGTNYGLNRFDGY
-88 RFTNYL
+88 KFSTYL
-94 HNEED
+94 CNPAD
-99 TTSITD
+99 TTTIQD
-105 NIISDLLVDKKGNLW
+105 NDIVKLYPYSKEFLFVATNRGLYKYSYLTNSFQHIVLEKKDEKIRVSSLIEDGKHNLL
-120 IGCAKGLMRYNY
+120 I
-132 ETNNF
+132 
-137 SRLQFPDGRKP
+137 
-148 RIYSM
+148 
-153 VESHRGDILLG
+153 G

-169 LYSVKNNGIEKT
+169 AYRLDMTTGKVTRLSRKSANSV
-181 ANNRFTIKWERAYAK
+181 
-196 RDSDVFF
+196 DDFF
-203 THIYE
+203 AMLFFDDE
-208 DKHHYLWQ
+208 GYLWQ
-216 SSHLSTFTRF
+216 ANHTKVLR
-226 IEKQGKVQRKD
+226 KYKYNGKSIKLVSVYEPKD
-237 FKSPYGAPVAFIQH
+237 LFGISKLYATDKKGFFVAH
-251 RPQAMLIVCMYGI
+251 TGGI
-264 IYYDYRTGRIADA
+264 MRYDYASHSFSRYDFDFSAHQGA
-277 GYDLGTFKNHV
+277 GYISAVTLDKYGNLWLGTSGDGTFKIPHGSRKAYRV
-288 TINNATFDHEGNLY
+288 ELNNQSFIFDNAHISDLLIDRDGNQWY
-302 ISTSEHGALI
+302 
-312 IKKGSNKVEQ
+312 
-322 LENSNSNFN
+322 
-331 LSTAFVNDIIEDK
+331 
-344 DNNLWIGCYKKG
+344 GCYMKG
-356 LYLLNQRQQAFSSWS
+356 LFLSNNDKNVFHPVSLDELGAGMET
-371 FSAQNYIIGSSVS
+371 ISSV
-384 SIAPG
+384 
-389 ENGETWCTVQNSG
+389 VG
-402 VFCFDASGKIIAH
+402 VADGLMLFVVKNHGLFLLDEKTGNTKLLQ
-415 PTSPAGTCII
+415 SPAGPIKVYSDFRKNVYVYGRDGI
-425 YKDRRGAYW
+425 YEYDWKHQTYRLLLPANGLSLDDMRVDAAGNIYFTSQGNGLYVWNRKSGKMTQYLMDDKRPHKTICNNW
-434 ISNGSALYSYN
+434 ISEIRLDS
-445 PHTGAYQEKLTFTS
+445 
-459 AGIYCMTDDNQ
+459 
-470 GNLYISVYSK
+470 
-480 GLYIY
+480 
-485 NVESGKV
+485 
-492 TVLNMRQRGNKGF
+492 RG
-505 LCNDWVRSMA
+505 W
-515 FDHTGHLWIGTS
+515 LWCATA
-527 NGVSCLNTKTLSFK
+527 NGVSCMDTKTGYFDIILSRP
-541 DFGWN
+541 
-546 NILKDR
+546 LL
-552 QANGICEGKN
+552 EGKTCYSTLELSD
-562 GNMIIGTEEGLY
+562 GKIAIATEMGLY
-574 LFDRKNNKTLALP
+574 LYDRKKQQTTPWP
-587 HAEVLKGKQV
+587 HSESISGLRIYSLK
-597 CSIIKDHQGD
+597 KDVKGN
-607 LWISTTMGIWQYDQK
+607 LWMSTAQGIWCYDSK
-622 NRQFI
+622 AKSFFSFEK
-627 GHINGNGLTTREY
+627 GNGLLTKEY
-640 VLGSSMH
+640 LAGVVGS
-647 TASDLIAFGTSDGI
+647 TSDGVI
-661 TTFYPERVK
+661 CYGNSEGLTYFRTSQVK
-670 AKKMELGDVHLT
+670 DYNEKTSVIYLSGVLL
-682 NFIIDGKP
+682 DGKMAP
-690 INCLTDEFT
+690 FIGDNLSVPSDFKS
-699 IPYEENSFTLEFSL
+699 IVLSFSQLDYQSVG
-713 LNYRNTDNISFQ
+713 NIVFQ
-725 YRINEGKWNST
+725 YRINGGKWI
-736 NEGSNAVSFNKL
+736 SNAAGDNSFNFTGL
-748 KPGSYTLEVRAMSN
+748 SYGHYRIEVRIYCN
-762 GNFSKK
+762 GKYSTYKK
-768 STIIHI
+768 VINLD
-774 KVCDPWYASTWA
+774 VLAPWFLTVWA
-786 FLLYFLTAAGII
+786 KLIYLFLILGLTAAAII
-798 LYIIYRYE
+798 VYL
-806 RHRKEDLEE
+806 RKKKRDLEE
-815 TKMQFLINATHD
+815 AKMQFLINATHD

-846 GNAEEYQADIDTIDR
+846 GNAQEYQADIDTIDR

-947 TPNGGEIIFRIEK
+947 TPNGSEIIFRIEK

-1016 HGGDVTARNRED
+1016 HGGDVYAHNRED
-1028 GTSGACF
+1028 GKSGACF

-1059 KKQQRGAASRNS
+1059 KKLQRSGASKNS

-1076 DDDIEICRYLK
+1076 DDDIEICRYIK
-1087 SELSDWY
+1087 TELSDWY

-1105 LKQLLSG
+1105 LKQLLTD

-1181 TIDNLIDNVRRLK
+1181 TVDNLIDNVRRLK

>member
-1 MFLPLF
+1 MKRFILF
-7 FVTFAA
+7 SIFCFVQ
-13 IITYLNKKRTKNM
+13 M
-26 KHIRHYLTA
+26 LTCFSYA
-35 LFAIALSLMVWA
+35 N
-47 DSGELFTSGKLSSS
+47 SGRLYTSNDLSSS
-61 LINCIVQD
+61 LIRCIIQD
-69 KYGYIW
+69 KYGFIW
-75 VGTEYGLSKFDGY
+75 VGTNYGLNRFDGY
-88 RFTNYL
+88 KFSTYL
-94 HNEED
+94 CNPAD
-99 TTSITD
+99 TTTIQD
-105 NIISDLLVDKKGNLW
+105 NDIVKLYPYSKEFLFVATNRGLYKYSYLTNSFQHIVLEKKDEKIRVSSLIEDGKHNLL
-120 IGCAKGLMRYNY
+120 I
-132 ETNNF
+132 
-137 SRLQFPDGRKP
+137 
-148 RIYSM
+148 
-153 VESHRGDILLG
+153 G

-169 LYSVKNNGIEKT
+169 AYRLDMTTGKVTRLSRKSANSV
-181 ANNRFTIKWERAYAK
+181 
-196 RDSDVFF
+196 DDFF
-203 THIYE
+203 AMLFFDDE
-208 DKHHYLWQ
+208 GYLWQ
-216 SSHLSTFTRF
+216 ANHTKVLR
-226 IEKQGKVQRKD
+226 KYKYNGKSIKLVSVYEPKGLFSVCKLYAAD
-237 FKSPYGAPVAFIQH
+237 KKGFFVAH
-251 RPQAMLIVCMYGI
+251 VGGI
-264 IYYDYRTGRIADA
+264 MRYDYASHRFSRYDFDFSAHQGA
-277 GYDLGTFKNHV
+277 GYISAVTLDKYGNLWLGTSGDGTFKIQHGSRKAYRV
-288 TINNATFDHEGNLY
+288 ELNNQSFIFDNAHISDLLIDRDGNQWY
-302 ISTSEHGALI
+302 
-312 IKKGSNKVEQ
+312 
-322 LENSNSNFN
+322 
-331 LSTAFVNDIIEDK
+331 
-344 DNNLWIGCYKKG
+344 GCYMKGLFLSNNDKNVFHPVSLDELGAGMETISSVVGVADGLMLFVVKNHG
-356 LYLLNQRQQAFSSWS
+356 LYLLDEKTGNTKLLQ
-371 FSAQNYIIGSSVS
+371 
-384 SIAPG
+384 
-389 ENGETWCTVQNSG
+389 
-402 VFCFDASGKIIAH
+402 
-415 PTSPAGTCII
+415 SPAGPIKVYSDFRKNVYVYGRDGI
-425 YKDRRGAYW
+425 YEYDWKHQTYRLLLPANGLSLDYMQVDAAGNIYFTSQGNGLYVWNRKSGKMTQYLMDDKRPHKTICNNW
-434 ISNGSALYSYN
+434 ISEIRLDS
-445 PHTGAYQEKLTFTS
+445 
-459 AGIYCMTDDNQ
+459 
-470 GNLYISVYSK
+470 
-480 GLYIY
+480 
-485 NVESGKV
+485 
-492 TVLNMRQRGNKGF
+492 RG
-505 LCNDWVRSMA
+505 W
-515 FDHTGHLWIGTS
+515 LWCATA
-527 NGVSCLNTKTLSFK
+527 NGVSCMDTKTGYFDIILSRP
-541 DFGWN
+541 
-546 NILKDR
+546 LL
-552 QANGICEGKN
+552 EGKSCYSTLELSD
-562 GNMIIGTEEGLY
+562 GKIAIATEMGLY
-574 LFDRKNNKTLALP
+574 LYDRKKQQTTPWP
-587 HAEVLKGKQV
+587 HSESISGLRIYSLK
-597 CSIIKDHQGD
+597 KDVKGN
-607 LWISTTMGIWQYDQK
+607 LWMSTAQGIWCYDSK
-622 NRQFI
+622 AKSFFSFEK
-627 GHINGNGLTTREY
+627 GNGLLTKEY
-640 VLGSSMH
+640 LAGVVGS
-647 TASDLIAFGTSDGI
+647 TSDGVI
-661 TTFYPERVK
+661 CYGNSEGLTYFQPSEVK
-670 AKKMELGDVHLT
+670 DYNEKTSAIYLSGVLL
-682 NFIIDGKP
+682 DGKMAP
-690 INCLTDEFT
+690 FIGDNLSVPSDFKS
-699 IPYEENSFTLEFSL
+699 IVLSFSQLDYQSVG
-713 LNYRNTDNISFQ
+713 NIVFQ
-725 YRINEGKWNST
+725 YRINGGKWI
-736 NEGSNAVSFNKL
+736 SNAAGDNSFNFTGL
-748 KPGSYTLEVRAMSN
+748 SYGHYRIEVRTYCN
-762 GNFSKK
+762 GKYSTYKK
-768 STIIHI
+768 VINLD
-774 KVCDPWYASTWA
+774 VLAPWFLTVWA
-786 FLLYFLTAAGII
+786 KLLYLFLILGLTAAAII
-798 LYIIYRYE
+798 VYL
-806 RHRKEDLEE
+806 RKKKRDLEE
-815 TKMQFLINATHD
+815 AKMQFLINATHD

-1194 GKFSGALKQ
+1194 GKFTGALKQ

-1208 KIEVKGYDEE
+1208 KVEVKGYDEE

>member
-1 MFLPLF
+1 MLF
-7 FVTFAA
+7 SIFCFVQ
-13 IITYLNKKRTKNM
+13 M
-26 KHIRHYLTA
+26 LTCFSYA
-35 LFAIALSLMVWA
+35 N
-47 DSGELFTSGKLSSS
+47 SGRLYTSNDMSSS
-61 LINCIVQD
+61 LIRCIIQD
-69 KYGYIW
+69 KYGFIW
-75 VGTEYGLSKFDGY
+75 VGTNFGLNRFDGY
-88 RFTNYL
+88 KFCTYL
-94 HNEED
+94 CNPAD
-99 TTSITD
+99 TTTIQD
-105 NIISDLLVDKKGNLW
+105 NDIVKLYPYSKEFLFVATNRGLYKYSYLTNSFQHIVLEKKDEKIRVSSLIEDGKHNLL
-120 IGCAKGLMRYNY
+120 I
-132 ETNNF
+132 
-137 SRLQFPDGRKP
+137 
-148 RIYSM
+148 
-153 VESHRGDILLG
+153 G

-169 LYSVKNNGIEKT
+169 AYRLDMTTGKVTRLSRKSANSV
-181 ANNRFTIKWERAYAK
+181 
-196 RDSDVFF
+196 DDFF
-203 THIYE
+203 AMLFFDDE
-208 DKHHYLWQ
+208 GYLWQ
-216 SSHLSTFTRF
+216 ANHTKVLR
-226 IEKQGKVQRKD
+226 KYKYNGKSIKLVSVYEPKGLFSVCKLYAAD
-237 FKSPYGAPVAFIQH
+237 KKGFFVAH
-251 RPQAMLIVCMYGI
+251 VGGI
-264 IYYDYRTGRIADA
+264 MRYDYASHRFSRYDFDFSAHQGA
-277 GYDLGTFKNHV
+277 GYISAVTLDKYGNLWLGTSGDGTFKIPHGSRKAYRV
-288 TINNATFDHEGNLY
+288 ELNNQSFIFDNAHISDLLIDRDGNQWY
-302 ISTSEHGALI
+302 
-312 IKKGSNKVEQ
+312 
-322 LENSNSNFN
+322 
-331 LSTAFVNDIIEDK
+331 
-344 DNNLWIGCYKKG
+344 GCYMKGLFLSNNDKNVFHPVSLDELGAGMETISSVVGVADGLMLFVVKNHG
-356 LYLLNQRQQAFSSWS
+356 LYLLDEKTGNTKLLQ
-371 FSAQNYIIGSSVS
+371 
-384 SIAPG
+384 
-389 ENGETWCTVQNSG
+389 
-402 VFCFDASGKIIAH
+402 
-415 PTSPAGTCII
+415 SPAGPIKVYSDFRKNVYVYGRDGI
-425 YKDRRGAYW
+425 YEYDWKHQTYRLLLPANGLSLDYMQVDAAGNIYFTSQGNGLYVWNRKSGKMTQYLMDDKRPHKTICNNW
-434 ISNGSALYSYN
+434 ISEIRLDS
-445 PHTGAYQEKLTFTS
+445 
-459 AGIYCMTDDNQ
+459 
-470 GNLYISVYSK
+470 
-480 GLYIY
+480 
-485 NVESGKV
+485 
-492 TVLNMRQRGNKGF
+492 RG
-505 LCNDWVRSMA
+505 W
-515 FDHTGHLWIGTS
+515 LWCATA
-527 NGVSCLNTKTLSFK
+527 NGVSCMDTKTGYFDIILSRP
-541 DFGWN
+541 
-546 NILKDR
+546 LL
-552 QANGICEGKN
+552 EGKSCYSTLELSD
-562 GNMIIGTEEGLY
+562 GKIAIATEMGLY
-574 LFDRKNNKTLALP
+574 LYDRKKQQTTPWSHSESISGLRIYS
-587 HAEVLKGKQV
+587 LK
-597 CSIIKDHQGD
+597 KDVKGN
-607 LWISTTMGIWQYDQK
+607 LWMSTAQGIWCYDSK
-622 NRQFI
+622 AKSFFSFEK
-627 GHINGNGLTTREY
+627 GNGLLTKEY
-640 VLGSSMH
+640 LAGVVGS
-647 TASDLIAFGTSDGI
+647 TSDGVI
-661 TTFYPERVK
+661 CYGNSEGLTYFQPSEVK
-670 AKKMELGDVHLT
+670 DYNEKTSAIYLSGVLL
-682 NFIIDGKP
+682 DGKMAP
-690 INCLTDEFT
+690 FIGDNLSVPSDFKS
-699 IPYEENSFTLEFSL
+699 IVLSFSQLDYQSVG
-713 LNYRNTDNISFQ
+713 NIVFQ
-725 YRINEGKWNST
+725 YRINGGKWI
-736 NEGSNAVSFNKL
+736 SNAAGDNSFNFTGL
-748 KPGSYTLEVRAMSN
+748 SYGHYRIEVRTYCN
-762 GNFSKK
+762 GKYSTYKK
-768 STIIHI
+768 VINLD
-774 KVCDPWYASTWA
+774 VLAPWFLTVWA
-786 FLLYFLTAAGII
+786 KLLYLFLILGLTAAAII
-798 LYIIYRYE
+798 VYL
-806 RHRKEDLEE
+806 RKKKRDLEE
-815 TKMQFLINATHD
+815 AKMQFLINATHD

-1194 GKFSGALKQ
+1194 GKFTGALKQ

-1208 KIEVKGYDEE
+1208 KVEVKGYDEE

>member
-1 MFLPLF
+1 METISS
-7 FVTFAA
+7 V
-13 IITYLNKKRTKNM
+13 
-26 KHIRHYLTA
+26 
-35 LFAIALSLMVWA
+35 VGVA
-47 DSGELFTSGKLSSS
+47 D
-61 LINCIVQD
+61 
-69 KYGYIW
+69 
-75 VGTEYGLSKFDGY
+75 
-88 RFTNYL
+88 
-94 HNEED
+94 
-99 TTSITD
+99 
-105 NIISDLLVDKKGNLW
+105 
-120 IGCAKGLMRYNY
+120 GLML
-132 ETNNF
+132 F
-137 SRLQFPDGRKP
+137 
-148 RIYSM
+148 
-153 VESHRGDILLG
+153 V
-164 TAGYG
+164 
-169 LYSVKNNGIEKT
+169 VKN
-181 ANNRFTIKWERAYAK
+181 
-196 RDSDVFF
+196 
-203 THIYE
+203 H
-208 DKHHYLWQ
+208 
-216 SSHLSTFTRF
+216 
-226 IEKQGKVQRKD
+226 
-237 FKSPYGAPVAFIQH
+237 
-251 RPQAMLIVCMYGI
+251 
-264 IYYDYRTGRIADA
+264 
-277 GYDLGTFKNHV
+277 
-288 TINNATFDHEGNLY
+288 
-302 ISTSEHGALI
+302 
-312 IKKGSNKVEQ
+312 
-322 LENSNSNFN
+322 
-331 LSTAFVNDIIEDK
+331 
-344 DNNLWIGCYKKG
+344 G
-356 LYLLNQRQQAFSSWS
+356 LYLLDEKTGNTKLLQ
-371 FSAQNYIIGSSVS
+371 
-384 SIAPG
+384 
-389 ENGETWCTVQNSG
+389 
-402 VFCFDASGKIIAH
+402 
-415 PTSPAGTCII
+415 SPAGPIKV
-425 YKDRRGAYW
+425 YSDFRKNVYVY
-434 ISNGSALYSYN
+434 GSD
-445 PHTGAYQEKLTFTS
+445 
-459 AGIYCMTDDNQ
+459 GIYEYDWKHQTYRLLLPANGLSLDGMQVDAA
-470 GNLYISVYSK
+470 GNFYFASPGN
-480 GLYIY
+480 GLYVW
-485 NVESGKV
+485 NRKSGKM
-492 TVLNMRQRGNKGF
+492 TQYLMDDKRPHKTICNNWTSEIRLDSRG
-505 LCNDWVRSMA
+505 W
-515 FDHTGHLWIGTS
+515 LWCATA
-527 NGVSCLNTKTLSFK
+527 NGVSCMDTKTGYFDIILSRP
-541 DFGWN
+541 
-546 NILKDR
+546 LL
-552 QANGICEGKN
+552 EGKSCYSTLELPDSR
-562 GNMIIGTEEGLY
+562 IAIATEMGLY
-574 LFDRKNNKTLALP
+574 LYDRKKQQTTPWP
-587 HAEVLKGKQV
+587 HSESISGLRIYSLK
-597 CSIIKDHQGD
+597 KDARGN
-607 LWISTTMGIWQYDQK
+607 LWMSTAQGIWCYDSK
-622 NRQFI
+622 AKSFFSFEK
-627 GHINGNGLTTREY
+627 GNGLLTKEY
-640 VLGSSMH
+640 LAGVAGSTPDGVICYGNSEGLTYFRPSQVKDYNEKMSAIYLSEVL
-647 TASDLIAFGTSDGI
+647 L
-661 TTFYPERVK
+661 
-670 AKKMELGDVHLT
+670 
-682 NFIIDGKP
+682 DGKMAP
-690 INCLTDEFT
+690 FIGDNLSVPSDFKS
-699 IPYEENSFTLEFSL
+699 IVLNFSL
-713 LNYRNTDNISFQ
+713 LDYQSVGNIVFQ
-725 YRINEGKWNST
+725 YRINGGKWI
-736 NEGSNAVSFNKL
+736 SNAAGDNSFNFTGL
-748 KPGSYTLEVRAMSN
+748 SYGHYRIEVRTYCN
-762 GNFSKK
+762 GKFSIYNKV
-768 STIIHI
+768 I
-774 KVCDPWYASTWA
+774 KLNVLAPWYLTVWA
-786 FLLYFLTAAGII
+786 KLIYLSLVLGFMAAVIF
-798 LYIIYRYE
+798 IYLHKKKR
-806 RHRKEDLEE
+806 DLEE
-815 TKMQFLINATHD
+815 AKMQFLINATHD

-846 GNAEEYQADIDTIDR
+846 GNAEEYHEDIDTMDR

-894 EFSQGLVSLFTYNAN
+894 EFSRGLVSLFTYNAN

-1016 HGGDVTARNRED
+1016 HGGDVYAHNRED
-1028 GTSGACF
+1028 GKSGACF

-1043 EHLKDSQI
+1043 EHLKNNQI
-1051 NSDYVVNG
+1051 CLDNVG
-1059 KKQQRGAASRNS
+1059 TKKKQQRGAASRNR

-1194 GKFSGALKQ
+1194 GKFTGALKQ

-1208 KIEVKGYDEE
+1208 KVEVKGYDEE

>member
-1 MFLPLF
+1 METISSVVGVADGLMLFVVKNHGLYLLDEKTGNTKLLQSPAGSIKVFSDFRKNVYVYGRDGIYEYDWKHQTYRLLLPANGLSLDGMQ
-7 FVTFAA
+7 VDAA
-13 IITYLNKKRTKNM
+13 GNIYFTSPGNGLYVWNRKSGKMTQYLMDDKRPHKTICNNWTSEIRLDSRGWLWCATANGVSCMDTKTGYFDIILSWPLLEGKTCYSTLELSDGK
-26 KHIRHYLTA
+26 I
-35 LFAIALSLMVWA
+35 AIATEMGLYLYDRKKQQTTPWPHSESISGLGIYSLKKDA
-47 DSGELFTSGKLSSS
+47 
-61 LINCIVQD
+61 
-69 KYGYIW
+69 
-75 VGTEYGLSKFDGY
+75 
-88 RFTNYL
+88 
-94 HNEED
+94 
-99 TTSITD
+99 
-105 NIISDLLVDKKGNLW
+105 KGNLW
-120 IGCAKGLMRYNY
+120 M
-132 ETNNF
+132 
-137 SRLQFPDGRKP
+137 
-148 RIYSM
+148 
-153 VESHRGDILLG
+153 
-164 TAGYG
+164 
-169 LYSVKNNGIEKT
+169 
-181 ANNRFTIKWERAYAK
+181 
-196 RDSDVFF
+196 
-203 THIYE
+203 
-208 DKHHYLWQ
+208 
-216 SSHLSTFTRF
+216 
-226 IEKQGKVQRKD
+226 
-237 FKSPYGAPVAFIQH
+237 
-251 RPQAMLIVCMYGI
+251 
-264 IYYDYRTGRIADA
+264 
-277 GYDLGTFKNHV
+277 
-288 TINNATFDHEGNLY
+288 
-302 ISTSEHGALI
+302 
-312 IKKGSNKVEQ
+312 
-322 LENSNSNFN
+322 
-331 LSTAFVNDIIEDK
+331 STA
-344 DNNLWIGCYKKG
+344 
-356 LYLLNQRQQAFSSWS
+356 Q
-371 FSAQNYIIGSSVS
+371 
-384 SIAPG
+384 
-389 ENGETWCTVQNSG
+389 
-402 VFCFDASGKIIAH
+402 
-415 PTSPAGTCII
+415 
-425 YKDRRGAYW
+425 
-434 ISNGSALYSYN
+434 
-445 PHTGAYQEKLTFTS
+445 
-459 AGIYCMTDDNQ
+459 
-470 GNLYISVYSK
+470 
-480 GLYIY
+480 
-485 NVESGKV
+485 
-492 TVLNMRQRGNKGF
+492 
-505 LCNDWVRSMA
+505 
-515 FDHTGHLWIGTS
+515 
-527 NGVSCLNTKTLSFK
+527 
-541 DFGWN
+541 
-546 NILKDR
+546 
-552 QANGICEGKN
+552 
-562 GNMIIGTEEGLY
+562 
-574 LFDRKNNKTLALP
+574 
-587 HAEVLKGKQV
+587 
-597 CSIIKDHQGD
+597 
-607 LWISTTMGIWQYDQK
+607 GIWCYDSK
-622 NRQFI
+622 AKSFFSFEK
-627 GHINGNGLTTREY
+627 GNGLLTKEY
-640 VLGSSMH
+640 LAGVVGS
-647 TASDLIAFGTSDGI
+647 TSDGVI
-661 TTFYPERVK
+661 CYGNSEGLTYFRPSQVK
-670 AKKMELGDVHLT
+670 NYDEKTSAIYLSGVLL
-682 NFIIDGKP
+682 DGKMAP
-690 INCLTDEFT
+690 FIGDNLSVPSDFKL
-699 IPYEENSFTLEFSL
+699 IVLSFSQLDYQSVG
-713 LNYRNTDNISFQ
+713 NIVFQ
-725 YRINEGKWNST
+725 YRINGGKWI
-736 NEGSNAVSFNKL
+736 SNAAGDNSFNFTGL
-748 KPGSYTLEVRAMSN
+748 SHGHYRIEVRTYCN
-762 GNFSKK
+762 GKYSTYKK
-768 STIIHI
+768 VINLD
-774 KVCDPWYASTWA
+774 VLAPWFLTVWA
-786 FLLYFLTAAGII
+786 KLIYLFLILGLTAAAII
-798 LYIIYRYE
+798 VFL
-806 RHRKEDLEE
+806 RKKKRDMEE
-815 TKMQFLINATHD
+815 AKMQFLINATHD

-846 GNAEEYQADIDTIDR
+846 GNAEEYQVDIDTIDR

-914 IRLEMPETPVNAW
+914 IRLEIPETPVNAW

-1043 EHLKDSQI
+1043 EHLKNNQI
-1051 NSDYVVNG
+1051 YSDNG
-1059 KKQQRGAASRNS
+1059 ETKKKQQRDAASRNC

-1105 LKQLLSG
+1105 LNQLFSD
-1112 DFDLVVS
+1112 DFDLVIS

-1132 RNIKG
+1132 KNIKG

-1208 KIEVKGYDEE
+1208 KIEVKGNDEE

-1227 NENLSDSDFNV
+1227 NENMSDSDFNV

>member
-1 MFLPLF
+1 MKRLLLF
-7 FVTFAA
+7 GV
-13 IITYLNKKRTKNM
+13 LC
-26 KHIRHYLTA
+26 
-35 LFAIALSLMVWA
+35 LMQMLA
-47 DSGELFTSGKLSSS
+47 CFSYANSGRLYTSNDLSSS
-61 LINCIVQD
+61 LIRCIIQD
-69 KYGYIW
+69 KYGFIW
-75 VGTEYGLSKFDGY
+75 VGTNYGLNRFDGY
-88 RFTNYL
+88 KFSTYL
-94 HNEED
+94 CNPAD
-99 TTSITD
+99 TTTIQDNDIVKLYPYSKEFLFVATNRGLYKYSYLTNSFQHIVLEKKDEKIRVSSLIEDGKHNLLIGTSGYGAYRLDMTTGKVTRLSRKSANSVDDFFAMLFFDDEGYLWQANHTKVLRKYKYNGKSIKLVSVYEPKDLFSVCKLYAADKKGFFVAHTGGIMRYDYASHSFSRYDFDFSAHQGAGYISAVTLDKYGNLWLGTSGDGTFKIPHGSRKAYRVELNNQSFIFD
-105 NIISDLLVDKKGNLW
+105 NAHISDLLIDRDGNQWYGCYMKGLFLSNNDNNVFHPVSLDELGAGMETISSVVGVADGLMLFVVKNHGLYLLDEKTGNTKLLQSPAGPIKVYSDFRKNVYVYGRDGIYEYGWKHQTYRLLLPVNGLSLDDMRVDAAGNIYFTSQGNGLYVWNRKSGKMTQYLMDDKRPHKTICNNWISEIRLDSRGWLWCATANGVSCMDTKTGYFDIILSRPLLEGKTCYSTLELSDGKIAIATEMGLYLYDRKKQQTTPWPHSESISGLRIYSLKKDVKGNLW
-120 IGCAKGLMRYNY
+120 MSTAQGIWCYDSKAKSFFSFEKGNGLLTKEYLAGVVGS
-132 ETNNF
+132 T
-137 SRLQFPDGRKP
+137 SDGV
-148 RIYSM
+148 IC
-153 VESHRGDILLG
+153 
-164 TAGYG
+164 YG
-169 LYSVKNNGIEKT
+169 NSEGLTYFRPSQVKDYDEKT
-181 ANNRFTIKWERAYAK
+181 SA
-196 RDSDVFF
+196 
-203 THIYE
+203 IY
-208 DKHHYLWQ
+208 
-216 SSHLSTFTRF
+216 LSGVLLDGKMAPF
-226 IEKQGKVQRKD
+226 IGDNLSVPSD
-237 FKSPYGAPVAFIQH
+237 FKS
-251 RPQAMLIVCMYGI
+251 IV
-264 IYYDYRTGRIADA
+264 
-277 GYDLGTFKNHV
+277 L
-288 TINNATFDHEGNLY
+288 
-302 ISTSEHGALI
+302 
-312 IKKGSNKVEQ
+312 
-322 LENSNSNFN
+322 
-331 LSTAFVNDIIEDK
+331 
-344 DNNLWIGCYKKG
+344 
-356 LYLLNQRQQAFSSWS
+356 S
-371 FSAQNYIIGSSVS
+371 FSQLDYQSV
-384 SIAPG
+384 
-389 ENGETWCTVQNSG
+389 
-402 VFCFDASGKIIAH
+402 
-415 PTSPAGTCII
+415 
-425 YKDRRGAYW
+425 
-434 ISNGSALYSYN
+434 
-445 PHTGAYQEKLTFTS
+445 
-459 AGIYCMTDDNQ
+459 
-470 GNLYISVYSK
+470 GNIV
-480 GLYIY
+480 
-485 NVESGKV
+485 
-492 TVLNMRQRGNKGF
+492 
-505 LCNDWVRSMA
+505 
-515 FDHTGHLWIGTS
+515 
-527 NGVSCLNTKTLSFK
+527 
-541 DFGWN
+541 
-546 NILKDR
+546 
-552 QANGICEGKN
+552 
-562 GNMIIGTEEGLY
+562 
-574 LFDRKNNKTLALP
+574 
-587 HAEVLKGKQV
+587 
-597 CSIIKDHQGD
+597 
-607 LWISTTMGIWQYDQK
+607 
-622 NRQFI
+622 
-627 GHINGNGLTTREY
+627 
-640 VLGSSMH
+640 
-647 TASDLIAFGTSDGI
+647 
-661 TTFYPERVK
+661 
-670 AKKMELGDVHLT
+670 
-682 NFIIDGKP
+682 
-690 INCLTDEFT
+690 
-699 IPYEENSFTLEFSL
+699 
-713 LNYRNTDNISFQ
+713 FQ
-725 YRINEGKWNST
+725 YRINGGKWI
-736 NEGSNAVSFNKL
+736 SNAAGDNSFNFTGL
-748 KPGSYTLEVRAMSN
+748 SYGHYRIEVRIYCN
-762 GNFSKK
+762 GKYSTYKK
-768 STIIHI
+768 VINLD
-774 KVCDPWYASTWA
+774 VLAPWFLTVWA
-786 FLLYFLTAAGII
+786 KLIYLFLILGLTAAAII
-798 LYIIYRYE
+798 VYLRMKK
-806 RHRKEDLEE
+806 RDLEE
-815 TKMQFLINATHD
+815 AKMQFLINATHD

-986 ERFYQGKNSADMHLG
+986 ERFYQGQNSADMHLG

-1059 KKQQRGAASRNS
+1059 KKPQRGAASRNS

-1105 LKQLLSG
+1105 LKQLLSD

-1132 RNIKG
+1132 KNIKG

-1194 GKFSGALKQ
+1194 GKFTGALKQ

-1208 KIEVKGYDEE
+1208 KIEVKGNDEE

-1227 NENLSDSDFNV
+1227 NENMGDSDFNV

-1278 LIREHKINITQVSY
+1278 LIRERKINITQVSY

-1312 SPTEYAAK
+1312 SPSEYAAK

>member
-1 MFLPLF
+1 M
-7 FVTFAA
+7 
-13 IITYLNKKRTKNM
+13 TYFQPSEVK
-26 KHIRHYLTA
+26 
-35 LFAIALSLMVWA
+35 
-47 DSGELFTSGKLSSS
+47 D
-61 LINCIVQD
+61 
-69 KYGYIW
+69 
-75 VGTEYGLSKFDGY
+75 
-88 RFTNYL
+88 
-94 HNEED
+94 
-99 TTSITD
+99 
-105 NIISDLLVDKKGNLW
+105 
-120 IGCAKGLMRYNY
+120 YN
-132 ETNNF
+132 
-137 SRLQFPDGRKP
+137 
-148 RIYSM
+148 
-153 VESHRGDILLG
+153 
-164 TAGYG
+164 
-169 LYSVKNNGIEKT
+169 EKT
-181 ANNRFTIKWERAYAK
+181 SA
-196 RDSDVFF
+196 
-203 THIYE
+203 IY
-208 DKHHYLWQ
+208 
-216 SSHLSTFTRF
+216 LSGVLLDGKMAPF
-226 IEKQGKVQRKD
+226 IGDNLSVPSD
-237 FKSPYGAPVAFIQH
+237 FKS
-251 RPQAMLIVCMYGI
+251 IV
-264 IYYDYRTGRIADA
+264 
-277 GYDLGTFKNHV
+277 L
-288 TINNATFDHEGNLY
+288 
-302 ISTSEHGALI
+302 
-312 IKKGSNKVEQ
+312 
-322 LENSNSNFN
+322 
-331 LSTAFVNDIIEDK
+331 
-344 DNNLWIGCYKKG
+344 
-356 LYLLNQRQQAFSSWS
+356 S
-371 FSAQNYIIGSSVS
+371 FSQLDYQSV
-384 SIAPG
+384 
-389 ENGETWCTVQNSG
+389 
-402 VFCFDASGKIIAH
+402 
-415 PTSPAGTCII
+415 
-425 YKDRRGAYW
+425 
-434 ISNGSALYSYN
+434 
-445 PHTGAYQEKLTFTS
+445 
-459 AGIYCMTDDNQ
+459 
-470 GNLYISVYSK
+470 GNIV
-480 GLYIY
+480 
-485 NVESGKV
+485 
-492 TVLNMRQRGNKGF
+492 
-505 LCNDWVRSMA
+505 
-515 FDHTGHLWIGTS
+515 
-527 NGVSCLNTKTLSFK
+527 
-541 DFGWN
+541 
-546 NILKDR
+546 
-552 QANGICEGKN
+552 
-562 GNMIIGTEEGLY
+562 
-574 LFDRKNNKTLALP
+574 
-587 HAEVLKGKQV
+587 
-597 CSIIKDHQGD
+597 
-607 LWISTTMGIWQYDQK
+607 
-622 NRQFI
+622 
-627 GHINGNGLTTREY
+627 
-640 VLGSSMH
+640 
-647 TASDLIAFGTSDGI
+647 
-661 TTFYPERVK
+661 
-670 AKKMELGDVHLT
+670 
-682 NFIIDGKP
+682 
-690 INCLTDEFT
+690 
-699 IPYEENSFTLEFSL
+699 
-713 LNYRNTDNISFQ
+713 FQ
-725 YRINEGKWNST
+725 YRINGGKWI
-736 NEGSNAVSFNKL
+736 SNAAGDNSFNFTGL
-748 KPGSYTLEVRAMSN
+748 SYGHYRIEVRTYCN
-762 GNFSKK
+762 GKYSTYKK
-768 STIIHI
+768 VINLD
-774 KVCDPWYASTWA
+774 VLAPWFLTVWA
-786 FLLYFLTAAGII
+786 KLLYLFLILGLTAAAII
-798 LYIIYRYE
+798 VYL
-806 RHRKEDLEE
+806 RKKKRDMEE
-815 TKMQFLINATHD
+815 AKMQFLINATHD

-981 AKTLF
+981 AKNLF

-1194 GKFSGALKQ
+1194 GKFTGALKQ

-1208 KIEVKGYDEE
+1208 KVEVKGYDEE

>member
-1 MFLPLF
+1 MKRFILYSIF
-7 FVTFAA
+7 CFVQ
-13 IITYLNKKRTKNM
+13 M
-26 KHIRHYLTA
+26 LTCFSYA
-35 LFAIALSLMVWA
+35 N
-47 DSGELFTSGKLSSS
+47 SGRLYTSNDLSSS
-61 LINCIVQD
+61 LIRCIIQD
-69 KYGYIW
+69 KYGFIW
-75 VGTEYGLSKFDGY
+75 VGTNYGLNRFDGY
-88 RFTNYL
+88 KFSTYL
-94 HNEED
+94 CNPAD
-99 TTSITD
+99 TTTIQD
-105 NIISDLLVDKKGNLW
+105 NDIVKLYPYSKEFLFVATNRGLYKYSYLTNSFQHIVLEKKDEKIRVSSLIEDGKHNLL
-120 IGCAKGLMRYNY
+120 I
-132 ETNNF
+132 
-137 SRLQFPDGRKP
+137 
-148 RIYSM
+148 
-153 VESHRGDILLG
+153 G

-169 LYSVKNNGIEKT
+169 AYRLDMTTGKVTRLSRKSANSVDN
-181 ANNRFTIKWERAYAK
+181 
-196 RDSDVFF
+196 FF
-203 THIYE
+203 TMLFFDAE
-208 DKHHYLWQ
+208 GYLWQ
-216 SSHLSTFTRF
+216 ANHTKVLR
-226 IEKQGKVQRKD
+226 KYKYNGKSIKLVSVYEPKDLFGIRKLYATD
-237 FKSPYGAPVAFIQH
+237 KKGFFVAH
-251 RPQAMLIVCMYGI
+251 TGGI
-264 IYYDYRTGRIADA
+264 MRYDYASHSFSRYDFDFSAHQGA
-277 GYDLGTFKNHV
+277 GYISAVTLDKYGNLWLGTSGDGTFKIPHGSRKAYRV
-288 TINNATFDHEGNLY
+288 ELNNQSFIFDNAHISDLLIDRDGNQWY
-302 ISTSEHGALI
+302 
-312 IKKGSNKVEQ
+312 
-322 LENSNSNFN
+322 
-331 LSTAFVNDIIEDK
+331 
-344 DNNLWIGCYKKG
+344 GCYMKGLFLSNNDKNVFHPVSLDELGAGMETISSVVGVADGLMLFVVKNHG
-356 LYLLNQRQQAFSSWS
+356 LYLLDEKTGNTKLLQ
-371 FSAQNYIIGSSVS
+371 
-384 SIAPG
+384 
-389 ENGETWCTVQNSG
+389 
-402 VFCFDASGKIIAH
+402 
-415 PTSPAGTCII
+415 SPAGLVKVYSDFRKNVYVYGRDGI
-425 YKDRRGAYW
+425 YEYDWMHQTYRLLLPANGLSLDDMRVDAAGNIYFTSPGNGLYVWNRKSGKMTQYLMDDKRPHKTICNNW
-434 ISNGSALYSYN
+434 ISEIRLDS
-445 PHTGAYQEKLTFTS
+445 
-459 AGIYCMTDDNQ
+459 
-470 GNLYISVYSK
+470 
-480 GLYIY
+480 
-485 NVESGKV
+485 
-492 TVLNMRQRGNKGF
+492 RG
-505 LCNDWVRSMA
+505 W
-515 FDHTGHLWIGTS
+515 LWCATA
-527 NGVSCLNTKTLSFK
+527 NGVSCMDTKTGYFDIILSRP
-541 DFGWN
+541 
-546 NILKDR
+546 LL
-552 QANGICEGKN
+552 EGKTCYSTLELSD
-562 GNMIIGTEEGLY
+562 GKIAIATEMGLY
-574 LFDRKNNKTLALP
+574 LYDRKKQQTTPWP
-587 HAEVLKGKQV
+587 HSESISGLRIYSLK
-597 CSIIKDHQGD
+597 KDVKGN
-607 LWISTTMGIWQYDQK
+607 LWMSTAQGIWCYDSK
-622 NRQFI
+622 AKSFFSFEK
-627 GHINGNGLTTREY
+627 GNGLLTKEY
-640 VLGSSMH
+640 LAGVVGS
-647 TASDLIAFGTSDGI
+647 TSDGVI
-661 TTFYPERVK
+661 CYGNSEGLTYFQPSEVK
-670 AKKMELGDVHLT
+670 DYNEKTSAIYLSGVLL
-682 NFIIDGKP
+682 DGKMAP
-690 INCLTDEFT
+690 FIGDNLSVPSDFKS
-699 IPYEENSFTLEFSL
+699 IVLSFSQLDYQSVG
-713 LNYRNTDNISFQ
+713 NIVFQ
-725 YRINEGKWNST
+725 YRINGGKWI
-736 NEGSNAVSFNKL
+736 SNAAGDNSFNFTGL
-748 KPGSYTLEVRAMSN
+748 SYGHYRIEVRTYCN
-762 GNFSKK
+762 GKYSTYKK
-768 STIIHI
+768 VINLD
-774 KVCDPWYASTWA
+774 VLAPWFLTVWA
-786 FLLYFLTAAGII
+786 KLIYLFLILGLTAAAII
-798 LYIIYRYE
+798 VFL
-806 RHRKEDLEE
+806 RKKKRDMEE
-815 TKMQFLINATHD
+815 AKMQFLINAIHD

-1059 KKQQRGAASRNS
+1059 KKQQRSGASKNS

-1076 DDDIEICRYLK
+1076 DDDIEICRYIK
-1087 SELSDWY
+1087 TELSDWY

-1105 LKQLLSG
+1105 LKQLLAD

-1194 GKFSGALKQ
+1194 GKFTGALKQ

-1208 KIEVKGYDEE
+1208 KVEVKGYDEE

>member
-1 MFLPLF
+1 MLF
-7 FVTFAA
+7 SIFCFVQ
-13 IITYLNKKRTKNM
+13 M
-26 KHIRHYLTA
+26 LTCFSYA
-35 LFAIALSLMVWA
+35 N
-47 DSGELFTSGKLSSS
+47 SGRLYTSNDMSSS
-61 LINCIVQD
+61 LIRCIIQD
-69 KYGYIW
+69 KYGFIW
-75 VGTEYGLSKFDGY
+75 VGTNYGLNRFDGY
-88 RFTNYL
+88 KFCTYL
-94 HNEED
+94 CNPAD
-99 TTSITD
+99 TTTIQD
-105 NIISDLLVDKKGNLW
+105 NDIVKLYPYSKEFLFVATNRGLYKYSYLTNSFQHIVLEKKDEKIRISSLIEDGKHNLL
-120 IGCAKGLMRYNY
+120 I
-132 ETNNF
+132 
-137 SRLQFPDGRKP
+137 
-148 RIYSM
+148 
-153 VESHRGDILLG
+153 G

-169 LYSVKNNGIEKT
+169 AYRLDMTTGKVTRLSRKSANSV
-181 ANNRFTIKWERAYAK
+181 
-196 RDSDVFF
+196 DDFF
-203 THIYE
+203 AMLFFDDE
-208 DKHHYLWQ
+208 GYLWQ
-216 SSHLSTFTRF
+216 ANHTKVLR
-226 IEKQGKVQRKD
+226 KYKYNGKSIKLVSVYEPKGLFSVCKLYAAD
-237 FKSPYGAPVAFIQH
+237 KKGFFVAH
-251 RPQAMLIVCMYGI
+251 VGGI
-264 IYYDYRTGRIADA
+264 MRYDYASHRFSRYDFDFSAHQGA
-277 GYDLGTFKNHV
+277 GYISAVTLDKYGNLWLGTSGDGTFKIPHGSRKAYRV
-288 TINNATFDHEGNLY
+288 ELNNQSFIFDNAHISDLLIDRDGNLWY
-302 ISTSEHGALI
+302 
-312 IKKGSNKVEQ
+312 
-322 LENSNSNFN
+322 
-331 LSTAFVNDIIEDK
+331 
-344 DNNLWIGCYKKG
+344 GCYMKGLFLSNNDKNVFHPVSLDELGAGMETISSVVGVADGLMLFVVKNHG
-356 LYLLNQRQQAFSSWS
+356 LYLLDEKTGNTKLLQ
-371 FSAQNYIIGSSVS
+371 
-384 SIAPG
+384 
-389 ENGETWCTVQNSG
+389 
-402 VFCFDASGKIIAH
+402 
-415 PTSPAGTCII
+415 SPAGPIKVYSDFRKNVYVYGRDGI
-425 YKDRRGAYW
+425 YEYDWKHQTYRLLLPANGLSLDYMQVDAAGNIYFTSQGNGLYVWNRKSGKMTQYLMDDKRPHKTICNNW
-434 ISNGSALYSYN
+434 ISEIRLDS
-445 PHTGAYQEKLTFTS
+445 
-459 AGIYCMTDDNQ
+459 
-470 GNLYISVYSK
+470 
-480 GLYIY
+480 
-485 NVESGKV
+485 
-492 TVLNMRQRGNKGF
+492 RG
-505 LCNDWVRSMA
+505 W
-515 FDHTGHLWIGTS
+515 LWCATA
-527 NGVSCLNTKTLSFK
+527 NGVSCMDTKTGYFDIILSRP
-541 DFGWN
+541 
-546 NILKDR
+546 LL
-552 QANGICEGKN
+552 EGKSCYSTLELSD
-562 GNMIIGTEEGLY
+562 GKIAIATEMGLY
-574 LFDRKNNKTLALP
+574 LYDRKKQQTTPWP
-587 HAEVLKGKQV
+587 HSESISGLRIYSLK
-597 CSIIKDHQGD
+597 KDVKGN
-607 LWISTTMGIWQYDQK
+607 LWMSTAQGIWCYDSK
-622 NRQFI
+622 AKSFFSFEK
-627 GHINGNGLTTREY
+627 GNGLLTKEY
-640 VLGSSMH
+640 LAGVVGS
-647 TASDLIAFGTSDGI
+647 TSDGVI
-661 TTFYPERVK
+661 CYGNSEGLTYFQPSEVK
-670 AKKMELGDVHLT
+670 DYNEKTSAIYLSGVLL
-682 NFIIDGKP
+682 DGKMAP
-690 INCLTDEFT
+690 FIGDNLSVPSDFKS
-699 IPYEENSFTLEFSL
+699 IVLSFSQLDYQSVG
-713 LNYRNTDNISFQ
+713 NIVFQ
-725 YRINEGKWNST
+725 YRINGGKWI
-736 NEGSNAVSFNKL
+736 SNAAGDNSFNFTGL
-748 KPGSYTLEVRAMSN
+748 SYGHYRIEVRTYCN
-762 GNFSKK
+762 GKYSTYKK
-768 STIIHI
+768 VINLD
-774 KVCDPWYASTWA
+774 VLAPWFLTVWA
-786 FLLYFLTAAGII
+786 KLLYLFLILGLTAAAII
-798 LYIIYRYE
+798 VYL
-806 RHRKEDLEE
+806 RKKKRDLEE
-815 TKMQFLINATHD
+815 AKMQFLINATHD

>member
-1 MFLPLF
+1 MKRFILF
-7 FVTFAA
+7 SIFCFVQ
-13 IITYLNKKRTKNM
+13 M
-26 KHIRHYLTA
+26 LTCFSYA
-35 LFAIALSLMVWA
+35 N
-47 DSGELFTSGKLSSS
+47 SGRLYTSNDLSSS
-61 LINCIVQD
+61 LIRCIIQD
-69 KYGYIW
+69 KYGFIW
-75 VGTEYGLSKFDGY
+75 VGTNYGLNRFDGY
-88 RFTNYL
+88 KFSTYL
-94 HNEED
+94 CNPAD
-99 TTSITD
+99 TTTIQDNDIVKLYPYSKEFLFVATNRGLYKYSYLTNSFQHIVLEKKDEKIRVSSLIEDGKHNLLIGTSGYGAYRLDMTTGKVTRLSRKSANSVDDFFAMLFFDAEGYLWQANHTKVLRKYKYNGKSIKLVSVYEPKDLFGISKLYATD
-105 NIISDLLVDKKGNLW
+105 KKGFFVAHAGGIMRYDYASHSFSRYDFDFSSHQGAGYISAVTLDKYGNLWLGTSGDGTFKIPHGSRKAYRVELNNQSFIFDNAHISDLLIDRDGNQWYGCYMKGLFLSNNDKNVFHPVSLNELGAGMETISSVVGVADGLMLFVVKNHGLYLLDEKTGNTKLLQSPAGPIKVYSDFRKKVYVYGRDGIYEYDWMHQTYRLLLPSNGLSLDDMRVDAAGNIYFTSQGNGLYVWNRKSGKMTQYLMDDKRPHKTICNNWISEIRLDSRGWLWCATANGVSCMDTKTGYFDIILSRPLLEGKSCYSTLELSDGKIAIATEMGLYLYDRKKQQTTPWPHSESISGLRIYSLKKDVKGNLW
-120 IGCAKGLMRYNY
+120 MSTAQGIWCYDSKAKSFFSFEKGNGLLTKEYLAGVVGSTSDGVICYGNSEGLTYFQPSEVKDYN
-132 ETNNF
+132 
-137 SRLQFPDGRKP
+137 
-148 RIYSM
+148 
-153 VESHRGDILLG
+153 
-164 TAGYG
+164 
-169 LYSVKNNGIEKT
+169 EKT
-181 ANNRFTIKWERAYAK
+181 SA
-196 RDSDVFF
+196 
-203 THIYE
+203 IY
-208 DKHHYLWQ
+208 
-216 SSHLSTFTRF
+216 LSGVLLDGKMAPF
-226 IEKQGKVQRKD
+226 IGDNLSVPSD
-237 FKSPYGAPVAFIQH
+237 FKS
-251 RPQAMLIVCMYGI
+251 IV
-264 IYYDYRTGRIADA
+264 
-277 GYDLGTFKNHV
+277 L
-288 TINNATFDHEGNLY
+288 
-302 ISTSEHGALI
+302 
-312 IKKGSNKVEQ
+312 
-322 LENSNSNFN
+322 
-331 LSTAFVNDIIEDK
+331 
-344 DNNLWIGCYKKG
+344 
-356 LYLLNQRQQAFSSWS
+356 S
-371 FSAQNYIIGSSVS
+371 FSQLDYQSV
-384 SIAPG
+384 
-389 ENGETWCTVQNSG
+389 
-402 VFCFDASGKIIAH
+402 
-415 PTSPAGTCII
+415 
-425 YKDRRGAYW
+425 
-434 ISNGSALYSYN
+434 
-445 PHTGAYQEKLTFTS
+445 
-459 AGIYCMTDDNQ
+459 
-470 GNLYISVYSK
+470 GNIV
-480 GLYIY
+480 
-485 NVESGKV
+485 
-492 TVLNMRQRGNKGF
+492 
-505 LCNDWVRSMA
+505 
-515 FDHTGHLWIGTS
+515 
-527 NGVSCLNTKTLSFK
+527 
-541 DFGWN
+541 
-546 NILKDR
+546 
-552 QANGICEGKN
+552 
-562 GNMIIGTEEGLY
+562 
-574 LFDRKNNKTLALP
+574 
-587 HAEVLKGKQV
+587 
-597 CSIIKDHQGD
+597 
-607 LWISTTMGIWQYDQK
+607 
-622 NRQFI
+622 
-627 GHINGNGLTTREY
+627 
-640 VLGSSMH
+640 
-647 TASDLIAFGTSDGI
+647 
-661 TTFYPERVK
+661 
-670 AKKMELGDVHLT
+670 
-682 NFIIDGKP
+682 
-690 INCLTDEFT
+690 
-699 IPYEENSFTLEFSL
+699 
-713 LNYRNTDNISFQ
+713 FQ
-725 YRINEGKWNST
+725 YRINGGKWI
-736 NEGSNAVSFNKL
+736 SNAAGDNSFNFTGL
-748 KPGSYTLEVRAMSN
+748 SYGHYRIEVRTYCN
-762 GNFSKK
+762 GKYSTYKK
-768 STIIHI
+768 VINLD
-774 KVCDPWYASTWA
+774 VLAPWFLTVWA
-786 FLLYFLTAAGII
+786 KLLYLFLILGLTAAAII
-798 LYIIYRYE
+798 VYL
-806 RHRKEDLEE
+806 RKKKRDMEE
-815 TKMQFLINATHD
+815 AKMQFLINATHD

-1208 KIEVKGYDEE
+1208 KVEVKGYDEE

>member
-1 MFLPLF
+1 MNWGGGMESISS
-7 FVTFAA
+7 V
-13 IITYLNKKRTKNM
+13 
-26 KHIRHYLTA
+26 
-35 LFAIALSLMVWA
+35 VGVA
-47 DSGELFTSGKLSSS
+47 D
-61 LINCIVQD
+61 
-69 KYGYIW
+69 
-75 VGTEYGLSKFDGY
+75 
-88 RFTNYL
+88 
-94 HNEED
+94 
-99 TTSITD
+99 
-105 NIISDLLVDKKGNLW
+105 
-120 IGCAKGLMRYNY
+120 GLML
-132 ETNNF
+132 F
-137 SRLQFPDGRKP
+137 
-148 RIYSM
+148 
-153 VESHRGDILLG
+153 V
-164 TAGYG
+164 
-169 LYSVKNNGIEKT
+169 VKN
-181 ANNRFTIKWERAYAK
+181 
-196 RDSDVFF
+196 
-203 THIYE
+203 H
-208 DKHHYLWQ
+208 
-216 SSHLSTFTRF
+216 
-226 IEKQGKVQRKD
+226 
-237 FKSPYGAPVAFIQH
+237 
-251 RPQAMLIVCMYGI
+251 
-264 IYYDYRTGRIADA
+264 
-277 GYDLGTFKNHV
+277 
-288 TINNATFDHEGNLY
+288 
-302 ISTSEHGALI
+302 
-312 IKKGSNKVEQ
+312 
-322 LENSNSNFN
+322 
-331 LSTAFVNDIIEDK
+331 
-344 DNNLWIGCYKKG
+344 G
-356 LYLLNQRQQAFSSWS
+356 LYLLDEKTGNTKLLQ
-371 FSAQNYIIGSSVS
+371 
-384 SIAPG
+384 
-389 ENGETWCTVQNSG
+389 
-402 VFCFDASGKIIAH
+402 
-415 PTSPAGTCII
+415 SPAGPI
-425 YKDRRGAYW
+425 KV
-434 ISNGSALYSYN
+434 YSDFRKNVYVY
-445 PHTGAYQEKLTFTS
+445 GRD
-459 AGIYCMTDDNQ
+459 GIYEYDWKHQTYRLLLPASGLSPDDMLVDAAGDIYLTSQ
-470 GNLYISVYSK
+470 GN
-480 GLYIY
+480 GLYVW
-485 NVESGKV
+485 NRKSGKM
-492 TVLNMRQRGNKGF
+492 TQYLMDDKRPHKTICNNWITDIRLDSRG
-505 LCNDWVRSMA
+505 W
-515 FDHTGHLWIGTS
+515 LWCATT
-527 NGVSCLNTKTLSFK
+527 NGVSCMDTKTGYFDIILSRP
-541 DFGWN
+541 
-546 NILKDR
+546 LL
-552 QANGICEGKN
+552 EGKTCYSTLELSD
-562 GNMIIGTEEGLY
+562 GKIAIATEMGLY
-574 LFDRKNNKTLALP
+574 LYDRKKQQTTPWP
-587 HAEVLKGKQV
+587 HSESISGLRIYSLK
-597 CSIIKDHQGD
+597 KDARGN
-607 LWISTTMGIWQYDQK
+607 LWMSTAQGIWCYDSK
-622 NRQFI
+622 AKSFFSFEK
-627 GHINGNGLTTREY
+627 GNGLLTKEY
-640 VLGSSMH
+640 LAGVVGS
-647 TASDLIAFGTSDGI
+647 TSDGVI
-661 TTFYPERVK
+661 CYGNSEGLTYFRPSQVK
-670 AKKMELGDVHLT
+670 DYNEKTSAIYLSGVLL
-682 NFIIDGKP
+682 DGKMAP
-690 INCLTDEFT
+690 FIGDNLSVPSDFKS
-699 IPYEENSFTLEFSL
+699 IVLNFSL
-713 LNYRNTDNISFQ
+713 LDYQSVGNIVFQ
-725 YRINEGKWNST
+725 YRINGGKWI
-736 NEGSNAVSFNKL
+736 SNAAGDNSFNFTGL
-748 KPGSYTLEVRAMSN
+748 SYGHYRIEVRTYCN
-762 GNFSKK
+762 GKYSIYNKV
-768 STIIHI
+768 I
-774 KVCDPWYASTWA
+774 KLNVLAPWYLTVWA
-786 FLLYFLTAAGII
+786 KLIYLSLVLGFMAAVIF
-798 LYIIYRYE
+798 IYLHKKKR
-806 RHRKEDLEE
+806 DLEE
-815 TKMQFLINATHD
+815 AKMQFLINATHD

-846 GNAEEYQADIDTIDR
+846 GNAEEYHEDIDTMDR

-879 DKHQMNLSCRETNLV
+879 DKHQMKLSCRETNLV
-894 EFSQGLVSLFTYNAN
+894 EFSRGLVSLFTYNAN

-1043 EHLKDSQI
+1043 EHLKNNQI
-1051 NSDYVVNG
+1051 CLDNVGTG

-1194 GKFSGALKQ
+1194 GKFTGALKQ

-1208 KIEVKGYDEE
+1208 KVEVKGYDEE

-1227 NENLSDSDFNV
+1227 NENMSDSDFNV

-1312 SPTEYAAK
+1312 SPTEYAAR
-1320 YTE
+1320 YSE

>member
-1 MFLPLF
+1 MKRFMLF
-7 FVTFAA
+7 SIFCFVQ
-13 IITYLNKKRTKNM
+13 M
-26 KHIRHYLTA
+26 LTCFSYA
-35 LFAIALSLMVWA
+35 N
-47 DSGELFTSGKLSSS
+47 SGRLYTSNDLSSS
-61 LINCIVQD
+61 LIRCIIQD
-69 KYGYIW
+69 KYGFIW
-75 VGTEYGLSKFDGY
+75 VGTNYGLNRFDGY
-88 RFTNYL
+88 KFSTYL
-94 HNEED
+94 CNPAD
-99 TTSITD
+99 TTTIQD
-105 NIISDLLVDKKGNLW
+105 NDIVKLYPYSKEFLFVATNRGLYKYSYLTNSFQHIVLEKKDEKIRVSSLIEDGKHNLL
-120 IGCAKGLMRYNY
+120 I
-132 ETNNF
+132 
-137 SRLQFPDGRKP
+137 
-148 RIYSM
+148 
-153 VESHRGDILLG
+153 G

-169 LYSVKNNGIEKT
+169 AYRLDMTTGKVTRLSRKSANSVDN
-181 ANNRFTIKWERAYAK
+181 
-196 RDSDVFF
+196 FF
-203 THIYE
+203 AMLFFDDE
-208 DKHHYLWQ
+208 GYLWQ
-216 SSHLSTFTRF
+216 ANHTKVLR
-226 IEKQGKVQRKD
+226 KYKYNGKSIKLVSVYEPKD
-237 FKSPYGAPVAFIQH
+237 LFGISKLYATDKKGFFVAH
-251 RPQAMLIVCMYGI
+251 TGGI
-264 IYYDYRTGRIADA
+264 MRYDYASHSFSRYDFDFSAHQGA
-277 GYDLGTFKNHV
+277 GYISAVTLDKYGNLWLGTSGDGTFKIPHGSRKAYRV
-288 TINNATFDHEGNLY
+288 ELNNQSFIFDNAHISDLLIDRDGNQWY
-302 ISTSEHGALI
+302 
-312 IKKGSNKVEQ
+312 
-322 LENSNSNFN
+322 
-331 LSTAFVNDIIEDK
+331 
-344 DNNLWIGCYKKG
+344 GCYMKGLFLSNNDKNVFHPVSLDELGAGMETISSVVGVADGLMLFVVKNHG
-356 LYLLNQRQQAFSSWS
+356 LYLLDEKTGNTKLLQ
-371 FSAQNYIIGSSVS
+371 
-384 SIAPG
+384 
-389 ENGETWCTVQNSG
+389 
-402 VFCFDASGKIIAH
+402 
-415 PTSPAGTCII
+415 SPAGPIKVYSDFRKKVYVYGRDGI
-425 YKDRRGAYW
+425 YEYDWMHQTYRLLLPSNGLSLDDMRVDAAGNIYFTSQGNGLYVWNRKSGKMTQYLMDDKRPHKTICNNW
-434 ISNGSALYSYN
+434 ISEIRLDS
-445 PHTGAYQEKLTFTS
+445 
-459 AGIYCMTDDNQ
+459 
-470 GNLYISVYSK
+470 
-480 GLYIY
+480 
-485 NVESGKV
+485 
-492 TVLNMRQRGNKGF
+492 RG
-505 LCNDWVRSMA
+505 W
-515 FDHTGHLWIGTS
+515 LWCATA
-527 NGVSCLNTKTLSFK
+527 NGVSCMDTKTGYFDIILSRP
-541 DFGWN
+541 
-546 NILKDR
+546 LL
-552 QANGICEGKN
+552 EGKSCYSTLELSD
-562 GNMIIGTEEGLY
+562 GKIAIATEMGLY
-574 LFDRKNNKTLALP
+574 LYDRKKQQTTPWP
-587 HAEVLKGKQV
+587 HSESISGLRIYSLK
-597 CSIIKDHQGD
+597 KDVKGN
-607 LWISTTMGIWQYDQK
+607 LWMSTAQGIWCYDSK
-622 NRQFI
+622 AKSFFSFEK
-627 GHINGNGLTTREY
+627 GNGLLTKEY
-640 VLGSSMH
+640 LAGVVGS
-647 TASDLIAFGTSDGI
+647 TSDGVI
-661 TTFYPERVK
+661 CYGNSEGLTYFQPSEVK
-670 AKKMELGDVHLT
+670 DYNEKTSAIYLSGVLL
-682 NFIIDGKP
+682 DGKMAP
-690 INCLTDEFT
+690 FIGDNLSVPSDFKS
-699 IPYEENSFTLEFSL
+699 IVLSFSQLDYQSVG
-713 LNYRNTDNISFQ
+713 NIVFQ
-725 YRINEGKWNST
+725 YRINGGKWI
-736 NEGSNAVSFNKL
+736 SNAAGDNSFNFTGL
-748 KPGSYTLEVRAMSN
+748 SYGHYRIEVRTYCN
-762 GNFSKK
+762 GKYSTYKK
-768 STIIHI
+768 VINLD
-774 KVCDPWYASTWA
+774 VLAPWFLTVWA
-786 FLLYFLTAAGII
+786 KLLYLFLILGLTAAAII
-798 LYIIYRYE
+798 VFL
-806 RHRKEDLEE
+806 RKKKRDMEE
-815 TKMQFLINATHD
+815 AKMQFLINATHD

-1059 KKQQRGAASRNS
+1059 KKPQRGAASRNS

-1208 KIEVKGYDEE
+1208 KVEVKGYDEE

>member
-1 MFLPLF
+1 METISS
-7 FVTFAA
+7 V
-13 IITYLNKKRTKNM
+13 
-26 KHIRHYLTA
+26 
-35 LFAIALSLMVWA
+35 VGVA
-47 DSGELFTSGKLSSS
+47 D
-61 LINCIVQD
+61 
-69 KYGYIW
+69 
-75 VGTEYGLSKFDGY
+75 
-88 RFTNYL
+88 
-94 HNEED
+94 
-99 TTSITD
+99 
-105 NIISDLLVDKKGNLW
+105 
-120 IGCAKGLMRYNY
+120 GLML
-132 ETNNF
+132 F
-137 SRLQFPDGRKP
+137 
-148 RIYSM
+148 
-153 VESHRGDILLG
+153 V
-164 TAGYG
+164 
-169 LYSVKNNGIEKT
+169 VKN
-181 ANNRFTIKWERAYAK
+181 
-196 RDSDVFF
+196 
-203 THIYE
+203 H
-208 DKHHYLWQ
+208 
-216 SSHLSTFTRF
+216 
-226 IEKQGKVQRKD
+226 
-237 FKSPYGAPVAFIQH
+237 
-251 RPQAMLIVCMYGI
+251 
-264 IYYDYRTGRIADA
+264 
-277 GYDLGTFKNHV
+277 
-288 TINNATFDHEGNLY
+288 
-302 ISTSEHGALI
+302 
-312 IKKGSNKVEQ
+312 
-322 LENSNSNFN
+322 
-331 LSTAFVNDIIEDK
+331 
-344 DNNLWIGCYKKG
+344 G
-356 LYLLNQRQQAFSSWS
+356 LYLLDEKTGNTKLLQ
-371 FSAQNYIIGSSVS
+371 
-384 SIAPG
+384 
-389 ENGETWCTVQNSG
+389 
-402 VFCFDASGKIIAH
+402 
-415 PTSPAGTCII
+415 SPAGPI
-425 YKDRRGAYW
+425 KV
-434 ISNGSALYSYN
+434 YSDFRKNVYVY
-445 PHTGAYQEKLTFTS
+445 GRD
-459 AGIYCMTDDNQ
+459 GIYEYDWKHQTYRLLLPATGLSLDGMQVDAA
-470 GNLYISVYSK
+470 GNIYFASPGN
-480 GLYIY
+480 GLYVW
-485 NVESGKV
+485 NRKSGKM
-492 TVLNMRQRGNKGF
+492 TQYLMDDKRPHKTICNNWTSEIRLDSRG
-505 LCNDWVRSMA
+505 W
-515 FDHTGHLWIGTS
+515 LWCATA
-527 NGVSCLNTKTLSFK
+527 NGVSCMDTKTGYFDIILSRP
-541 DFGWN
+541 
-546 NILKDR
+546 LL
-552 QANGICEGKN
+552 EGKSCYSTLELPDSR
-562 GNMIIGTEEGLY
+562 IAIATEMGLY
-574 LFDRKNNKTLALP
+574 LYDRKKQQTTPWP
-587 HAEVLKGKQV
+587 HSESISGLRIYSLK
-597 CSIIKDHQGD
+597 KDARGN
-607 LWISTTMGIWQYDQK
+607 LWMSTAQGIWCYSSK
-622 NRQFI
+622 AKLFFSFEK
-627 GHINGNGLTTREY
+627 GNGLLTKEY
-640 VLGSSMH
+640 LAGVAGSTPDGVICYGNSEGLTYFRPSQVKDYNEKMSAIYLSEVL
-647 TASDLIAFGTSDGI
+647 L
-661 TTFYPERVK
+661 
-670 AKKMELGDVHLT
+670 
-682 NFIIDGKP
+682 DGKMAP
-690 INCLTDEFT
+690 FIGDNLSVPSDFKS
-699 IPYEENSFTLEFSL
+699 IVLNFSL
-713 LNYRNTDNISFQ
+713 LDYQSVGNIVFQ
-725 YRINEGKWNST
+725 YRINGGKWI
-736 NEGSNAVSFNKL
+736 SNAAGDNSFNFTGL
-748 KPGSYTLEVRAMSN
+748 SYGHYRIEVRTYCN
-762 GNFSKK
+762 GKYSIYNKV
-768 STIIHI
+768 I
-774 KVCDPWYASTWA
+774 KLNVLAPWYLTVWA
-786 FLLYFLTAAGII
+786 KLIYLILVLGFMAAVIF
-798 LYIIYRYE
+798 IYLHKKKR
-806 RHRKEDLEE
+806 DLEE
-815 TKMQFLINATHD
+815 AKMQFLINATHD

-846 GNAEEYQADIDTIDR
+846 GNAEEYHEDIDTMDR

-894 EFSQGLVSLFTYNAN
+894 EFSRGLVSLFTYNAN

-1016 HGGDVTARNRED
+1016 HGGDVYAHNRED
-1028 GTSGACF
+1028 GKSGACF

-1043 EHLKDSQI
+1043 EHLKNNQI
-1051 NSDYVVNG
+1051 YSDNRYTK

-1194 GKFSGALKQ
+1194 GKFTGALKQ

-1208 KIEVKGYDEE
+1208 KVEVKGYDEE

-1312 SPTEYAAK
+1312 SPTEYAAR
-1320 YTE
+1320 YSE

>member
-1 MFLPLF
+1 MLF
-7 FVTFAA
+7 SIFCFVQ
-13 IITYLNKKRTKNM
+13 M
-26 KHIRHYLTA
+26 LTCFSYA
-35 LFAIALSLMVWA
+35 N
-47 DSGELFTSGKLSSS
+47 SGRLYTSNDMSSS
-61 LINCIVQD
+61 LIRCIIQD
-69 KYGYIW
+69 KYGFIW
-75 VGTEYGLSKFDGY
+75 VGTNFGLNRFDGY
-88 RFTNYL
+88 KFCTYL
-94 HNEED
+94 CNPAD
-99 TTSITD
+99 TTTIQD
-105 NIISDLLVDKKGNLW
+105 NDIVKLYPYSKEFLFVATNRGLYKYSYLTNSFQHIVLEKKDEKIRISSLIEDGKHNLL
-120 IGCAKGLMRYNY
+120 I
-132 ETNNF
+132 
-137 SRLQFPDGRKP
+137 
-148 RIYSM
+148 
-153 VESHRGDILLG
+153 G

-169 LYSVKNNGIEKT
+169 AYRLDMTTGKVTRLSRKSANSV
-181 ANNRFTIKWERAYAK
+181 
-196 RDSDVFF
+196 DDFF
-203 THIYE
+203 AMLFFDDE
-208 DKHHYLWQ
+208 GYLWQ
-216 SSHLSTFTRF
+216 ANHTKVLR
-226 IEKQGKVQRKD
+226 KYKYNGKSIKLVSVYEPKGLFSVCKLYAAD
-237 FKSPYGAPVAFIQH
+237 KKGFFVAH
-251 RPQAMLIVCMYGI
+251 VGGI
-264 IYYDYRTGRIADA
+264 MRYDYASHRFSRYDFDFSAHQGA
-277 GYDLGTFKNHV
+277 GYISAVTLDKYGNLWLGTSGDGTFKIPHGSRKAYRV
-288 TINNATFDHEGNLY
+288 ELNNQSFIFDNAHISDLLIDRDGNQWY
-302 ISTSEHGALI
+302 
-312 IKKGSNKVEQ
+312 
-322 LENSNSNFN
+322 
-331 LSTAFVNDIIEDK
+331 
-344 DNNLWIGCYKKG
+344 GCYMKGLFLSNNDKNVFHPVSLDELGAGMETISSVVGVADGLMLFVVKNHG
-356 LYLLNQRQQAFSSWS
+356 LYLLDEKTGNTKLLQ
-371 FSAQNYIIGSSVS
+371 
-384 SIAPG
+384 
-389 ENGETWCTVQNSG
+389 
-402 VFCFDASGKIIAH
+402 
-415 PTSPAGTCII
+415 SPAGPIKVYSDFRKNVYVYGRDGI
-425 YKDRRGAYW
+425 YEYDWKHQTYRLLLPANGLSLDYMQVDAAGNIYFTSQGNGLYVWNRKSGKMTQYLMDDKRPHKTICNNW
-434 ISNGSALYSYN
+434 ISEIRLDS
-445 PHTGAYQEKLTFTS
+445 
-459 AGIYCMTDDNQ
+459 
-470 GNLYISVYSK
+470 
-480 GLYIY
+480 
-485 NVESGKV
+485 
-492 TVLNMRQRGNKGF
+492 RG
-505 LCNDWVRSMA
+505 W
-515 FDHTGHLWIGTS
+515 LWCATA
-527 NGVSCLNTKTLSFK
+527 NGVSCMDTKTGYFDIILSRP
-541 DFGWN
+541 
-546 NILKDR
+546 LL
-552 QANGICEGKN
+552 EGKSCYSTLELSD
-562 GNMIIGTEEGLY
+562 GKIAIATEMGLY
-574 LFDRKNNKTLALP
+574 LYDRKKQQTTPWP
-587 HAEVLKGKQV
+587 HSESISGLRIYSLK
-597 CSIIKDHQGD
+597 KDVKGN
-607 LWISTTMGIWQYDQK
+607 LWMSTAQGIWCYDSK
-622 NRQFI
+622 AKSFFSFEK
-627 GHINGNGLTTREY
+627 GNGLLTKEY
-640 VLGSSMH
+640 LAGVVGS
-647 TASDLIAFGTSDGI
+647 TSDGVI
-661 TTFYPERVK
+661 CYGNSEGLTYFQPSEVK
-670 AKKMELGDVHLT
+670 DYNEKTSAIYLSGVLL
-682 NFIIDGKP
+682 DGKMAP
-690 INCLTDEFT
+690 FIGDNLSVPSDFKS
-699 IPYEENSFTLEFSL
+699 IVLSFSQLDYQSVG
-713 LNYRNTDNISFQ
+713 NIVFQ
-725 YRINEGKWNST
+725 YRINGGKWI
-736 NEGSNAVSFNKL
+736 SNAAGDNSFNFTGL
-748 KPGSYTLEVRAMSN
+748 SYGHYRIEVRTYCN
-762 GNFSKK
+762 GKYSTYKK
-768 STIIHI
+768 VINLD
-774 KVCDPWYASTWA
+774 VLAPWFLTVWA
-786 FLLYFLTAAGII
+786 KLLYLFLILGLTAAAII
-798 LYIIYRYE
+798 VYL
-806 RHRKEDLEE
+806 RKKKRDLEE
-815 TKMQFLINATHD
+815 AKMQFLINATHD
-827 IRSPLTLIMEPLK
+827 ICSPLTLIMEPLK

>member
-1 MFLPLF
+1 ML
-7 FVTFAA
+7 
-13 IITYLNKKRTKNM
+13 
-26 KHIRHYLTA
+26 
-35 LFAIALSLMVWA
+35 
-47 DSGELFTSGKLSSS
+47 
-61 LINCIVQD
+61 D
-69 KYGYIW
+69 KYGNLW
-75 VGTEYGLSKFDGY
+75 LGTSGDGTFKIPHGSRKAYRVELNNQSFIFD
-88 RFTNYL
+88 NA
-94 HNEED
+94 H
-99 TTSITD
+99 
-105 NIISDLLVDKKGNLW
+105 ISDLLIDRDGNQWYGCYMKGLFLSNNDKNVFHPVSLDELGAGMETISSVVGVADGLMLFVVKNHGLYLLDEKTGNTKLLQSPAGLVKVYSDFRKNVYVYGRDGIYEYDWKHQTYRLLLPANGLSLDGMQVDAAGNIYFTSPGNGLYVWNRKSGKMTQYLMDDKRPHKTICNNWISEIRLDSRGWIWCATANGVSCMDTKTGYFDIILSRPLLEGKTCYSTLELSDGKIAIATEMGLYLYDRKKLQTTPWPHSESISGLRIYSLKKDVKGNLW
-120 IGCAKGLMRYNY
+120 MSTAQGIWCYDSKAKSFFSFEKGNGLLTKEYLAGVVGSTSDGVICYGNSEGLTYFQPSEVKDYN
-132 ETNNF
+132 
-137 SRLQFPDGRKP
+137 
-148 RIYSM
+148 
-153 VESHRGDILLG
+153 
-164 TAGYG
+164 
-169 LYSVKNNGIEKT
+169 EKT
-181 ANNRFTIKWERAYAK
+181 SA
-196 RDSDVFF
+196 
-203 THIYE
+203 IY
-208 DKHHYLWQ
+208 
-216 SSHLSTFTRF
+216 LSGVLLDGKMAPF
-226 IEKQGKVQRKD
+226 IGDNLSVPSD
-237 FKSPYGAPVAFIQH
+237 FKS
-251 RPQAMLIVCMYGI
+251 IV
-264 IYYDYRTGRIADA
+264 
-277 GYDLGTFKNHV
+277 
-288 TINNATFDHEGNLY
+288 
-302 ISTSEHGALI
+302 
-312 IKKGSNKVEQ
+312 
-322 LENSNSNFN
+322 
-331 LSTAFVNDIIEDK
+331 LS
-344 DNNLWIGCYKKG
+344 
-356 LYLLNQRQQAFSSWS
+356 
-371 FSAQNYIIGSSVS
+371 
-384 SIAPG
+384 
-389 ENGETWCTVQNSG
+389 
-402 VFCFDASGKIIAH
+402 
-415 PTSPAGTCII
+415 
-425 YKDRRGAYW
+425 
-434 ISNGSALYSYN
+434 
-445 PHTGAYQEKLTFTS
+445 
-459 AGIYCMTDDNQ
+459 
-470 GNLYISVYSK
+470 
-480 GLYIY
+480 
-485 NVESGKV
+485 
-492 TVLNMRQRGNKGF
+492 
-505 LCNDWVRSMA
+505 
-515 FDHTGHLWIGTS
+515 
-527 NGVSCLNTKTLSFK
+527 
-541 DFGWN
+541 
-546 NILKDR
+546 
-552 QANGICEGKN
+552 
-562 GNMIIGTEEGLY
+562 
-574 LFDRKNNKTLALP
+574 
-587 HAEVLKGKQV
+587 
-597 CSIIKDHQGD
+597 
-607 LWISTTMGIWQYDQK
+607 
-622 NRQFI
+622 
-627 GHINGNGLTTREY
+627 
-640 VLGSSMH
+640 
-647 TASDLIAFGTSDGI
+647 
-661 TTFYPERVK
+661 
-670 AKKMELGDVHLT
+670 
-682 NFIIDGKP
+682 
-690 INCLTDEFT
+690 
-699 IPYEENSFTLEFSL
+699 FSL
-713 LNYRNTDNISFQ
+713 LDYQSVGSIVFQ
-725 YRINEGKWNST
+725 YRINGGRWI
-736 NEGSNAVSFNKL
+736 SNAAGENSFNFTGL
-748 KPGSYTLEVRAMSN
+748 SYGHYRIEVRTYCN
-762 GNFSKK
+762 GKYSTYKK
-768 STIIHI
+768 VINLD
-774 KVCDPWYASTWA
+774 VLAPWYLTVWA
-786 FLLYFLTAAGII
+786 KLIYLSLVLGLMAAVIF
-798 LYIIYRYE
+798 IYL
-806 RHRKEDLEE
+806 RKKKRDLEE
-815 TKMQFLINATHD
+815 AKMQFLINATHD

-1059 KKQQRGAASRNS
+1059 KKQQRSGASRNC

-1105 LKQLLSG
+1105 LKQLLAD

-1208 KIEVKGYDEE
+1208 KVEVKGYDEE

-1278 LIREHKINITQVSY
+1278 LIRERKINITQVSY

>member
-1 MFLPLF
+1 MKRFILF
-7 FVTFAA
+7 SIFCFVQ
-13 IITYLNKKRTKNM
+13 M
-26 KHIRHYLTA
+26 LTCFSYA
-35 LFAIALSLMVWA
+35 N
-47 DSGELFTSGKLSSS
+47 SGRLYTSNDLSSS
-61 LINCIVQD
+61 LIRCIIQD
-69 KYGYIW
+69 KYGFIW
-75 VGTEYGLSKFDGY
+75 VGTNYGLNRFDGY
-88 RFTNYL
+88 KFSTYL
-94 HNEED
+94 CNPAD
-99 TTSITD
+99 TTTIQDNDIVKLYPYSKEFLFVATNRGLYKYSYLTNSFQHIVLEKKDEKIRVSSLIEDGKHNLLIGTSGYGAYRLDMTTGKVTRLSRKSANSVDDFFAMLFFDAEGYLWQANHTKVLRKYKYNGKSIKLVSVYEPKDLFGISKLYATD
-105 NIISDLLVDKKGNLW
+105 KKGFFVAHAGGIMRYDYASHSFSRYDFDFSAHQGAGYISAVTLDKYGNLWLGTSGDGTFKIPHGSRKAYRVELNNQSFIFDNAHISDLLIDRDGNQWYGCYMKGLFLSNNDKNVFHPVSLDELGAGMETISSVVGVADGLMLFVVKNHGLYLLDEKTGNTKLLQSPAGPIKVYSDFRKKVYVYGRDGIYEYDWMHQTYRLLLPSNGLSLDDMRVDAAGNIYFTSQGNGLYVWNRKSGKMTQYLMDDKRPHKTICNNWISEIRLDSRGWLWCATANGVSCMDTKTGYFDIILSRPLLEGKSCYSTLELSDGKIAIATEMGLYLYDRKKQQTTPWPHSESISGLRIYSLKKDVKGNLW
-120 IGCAKGLMRYNY
+120 MSTAQGIWCYDSKAKSFFSFEKGNGLLTKEYLAGVVGSTSDGVICYGNSEGLTYFQPSEVKDYN
-132 ETNNF
+132 
-137 SRLQFPDGRKP
+137 
-148 RIYSM
+148 
-153 VESHRGDILLG
+153 
-164 TAGYG
+164 
-169 LYSVKNNGIEKT
+169 EKT
-181 ANNRFTIKWERAYAK
+181 SA
-196 RDSDVFF
+196 
-203 THIYE
+203 IY
-208 DKHHYLWQ
+208 
-216 SSHLSTFTRF
+216 LSGVLLDGKMAPF
-226 IEKQGKVQRKD
+226 IGDNLSVPSD
-237 FKSPYGAPVAFIQH
+237 FKS
-251 RPQAMLIVCMYGI
+251 IV
-264 IYYDYRTGRIADA
+264 
-277 GYDLGTFKNHV
+277 L
-288 TINNATFDHEGNLY
+288 
-302 ISTSEHGALI
+302 
-312 IKKGSNKVEQ
+312 
-322 LENSNSNFN
+322 
-331 LSTAFVNDIIEDK
+331 
-344 DNNLWIGCYKKG
+344 
-356 LYLLNQRQQAFSSWS
+356 S
-371 FSAQNYIIGSSVS
+371 FSQLDYQSV
-384 SIAPG
+384 
-389 ENGETWCTVQNSG
+389 
-402 VFCFDASGKIIAH
+402 
-415 PTSPAGTCII
+415 
-425 YKDRRGAYW
+425 
-434 ISNGSALYSYN
+434 
-445 PHTGAYQEKLTFTS
+445 
-459 AGIYCMTDDNQ
+459 
-470 GNLYISVYSK
+470 GNIV
-480 GLYIY
+480 
-485 NVESGKV
+485 
-492 TVLNMRQRGNKGF
+492 
-505 LCNDWVRSMA
+505 
-515 FDHTGHLWIGTS
+515 
-527 NGVSCLNTKTLSFK
+527 
-541 DFGWN
+541 
-546 NILKDR
+546 
-552 QANGICEGKN
+552 
-562 GNMIIGTEEGLY
+562 
-574 LFDRKNNKTLALP
+574 
-587 HAEVLKGKQV
+587 
-597 CSIIKDHQGD
+597 
-607 LWISTTMGIWQYDQK
+607 
-622 NRQFI
+622 
-627 GHINGNGLTTREY
+627 
-640 VLGSSMH
+640 
-647 TASDLIAFGTSDGI
+647 
-661 TTFYPERVK
+661 
-670 AKKMELGDVHLT
+670 
-682 NFIIDGKP
+682 
-690 INCLTDEFT
+690 
-699 IPYEENSFTLEFSL
+699 
-713 LNYRNTDNISFQ
+713 FQ
-725 YRINEGKWNST
+725 YRINGGKWI
-736 NEGSNAVSFNKL
+736 SNAAGDNSFNFTGL
-748 KPGSYTLEVRAMSN
+748 SYGHYRIEVRTYCN
-762 GNFSKK
+762 GKYSTYKK
-768 STIIHI
+768 VINLD
-774 KVCDPWYASTWA
+774 VLAPWFLTVWA
-786 FLLYFLTAAGII
+786 KLLYLFLILGLTAAAII
-798 LYIIYRYE
+798 VYL
-806 RHRKEDLEE
+806 RKKKRDMEE
-815 TKMQFLINATHD
+815 AKMQFLINATHD

-1194 GKFSGALKQ
+1194 GKFTGALKQ

>member
-1 MFLPLF
+1 MLF
-7 FVTFAA
+7 SIFCFVQ
-13 IITYLNKKRTKNM
+13 M
-26 KHIRHYLTA
+26 LTCFSYA
-35 LFAIALSLMVWA
+35 N
-47 DSGELFTSGKLSSS
+47 SGRLYTSNDMSSS
-61 LINCIVQD
+61 LIRCIIQD
-69 KYGYIW
+69 KYGFIW
-75 VGTEYGLSKFDGY
+75 VGTNYGLNRFDGY
-88 RFTNYL
+88 KFCTYL
-94 HNEED
+94 CNPAD
-99 TTSITD
+99 TTTIQD
-105 NIISDLLVDKKGNLW
+105 NDIVKLYPYSKEFLFVATNRGLYKYSYLTNSFQHIVLEKKDEKIRVSSLIEDGKHNLL
-120 IGCAKGLMRYNY
+120 I
-132 ETNNF
+132 
-137 SRLQFPDGRKP
+137 
-148 RIYSM
+148 
-153 VESHRGDILLG
+153 G

-169 LYSVKNNGIEKT
+169 AYRLDMTTGKVTRLSRKSANSV
-181 ANNRFTIKWERAYAK
+181 
-196 RDSDVFF
+196 DDFF
-203 THIYE
+203 AMLFFDDE
-208 DKHHYLWQ
+208 GYLWQ
-216 SSHLSTFTRF
+216 ANHTKVLR
-226 IEKQGKVQRKD
+226 KYKYNGKSIKLVSVYEPKGLFSVCKLYAAD
-237 FKSPYGAPVAFIQH
+237 KKGFFVAH
-251 RPQAMLIVCMYGI
+251 VGGI
-264 IYYDYRTGRIADA
+264 MRYDYASHRFSRYDFDFSAHQGA
-277 GYDLGTFKNHV
+277 GYISAVTLDKYGNLWLGTSGDGTFKIPHGSRKAYRV
-288 TINNATFDHEGNLY
+288 ELNNQSFIFDNAHISDLLIDRDGNQWY
-302 ISTSEHGALI
+302 
-312 IKKGSNKVEQ
+312 
-322 LENSNSNFN
+322 
-331 LSTAFVNDIIEDK
+331 
-344 DNNLWIGCYKKG
+344 GCYMKGLFLSNNDKNVFHPVSLDELGAGMETISSVVGVADGLMLFVVKNHG
-356 LYLLNQRQQAFSSWS
+356 LYLLDEKTGNTKLLQ
-371 FSAQNYIIGSSVS
+371 
-384 SIAPG
+384 
-389 ENGETWCTVQNSG
+389 
-402 VFCFDASGKIIAH
+402 
-415 PTSPAGTCII
+415 SPAGPIKVYSDFRKNVYVYGRDGI
-425 YKDRRGAYW
+425 YEYDWKHQTYRLLLPANGLSLDYMQVDAAGNIYFTSQGNGLYVWNRKSGKMTQYLMDDKRPHKTICNNW
-434 ISNGSALYSYN
+434 ISEIRLDS
-445 PHTGAYQEKLTFTS
+445 
-459 AGIYCMTDDNQ
+459 
-470 GNLYISVYSK
+470 
-480 GLYIY
+480 
-485 NVESGKV
+485 
-492 TVLNMRQRGNKGF
+492 RG
-505 LCNDWVRSMA
+505 W
-515 FDHTGHLWIGTS
+515 LWCATA
-527 NGVSCLNTKTLSFK
+527 NGVSCMDTKTGYFDIILSRP
-541 DFGWN
+541 
-546 NILKDR
+546 LL
-552 QANGICEGKN
+552 EGKSCYSTLELSD
-562 GNMIIGTEEGLY
+562 GKIAIATEMGLY
-574 LFDRKNNKTLALP
+574 LYDRKKQQTTPWSHSESISGLRIYS
-587 HAEVLKGKQV
+587 LK
-597 CSIIKDHQGD
+597 KDVKGN
-607 LWISTTMGIWQYDQK
+607 LWMSTAQGIWCYDSK
-622 NRQFI
+622 AKSFFSFEK
-627 GHINGNGLTTREY
+627 GNGLLTKEY
-640 VLGSSMH
+640 LAGVVGS
-647 TASDLIAFGTSDGI
+647 TSDGVI
-661 TTFYPERVK
+661 CYGNSEGLTYFQPSEVK
-670 AKKMELGDVHLT
+670 DYNEKTSAIYLSGVLL
-682 NFIIDGKP
+682 DGKMAP
-690 INCLTDEFT
+690 FIGDNLSVPSDFKS
-699 IPYEENSFTLEFSL
+699 IVLSFSQLDYQSVG
-713 LNYRNTDNISFQ
+713 NIVFQ
-725 YRINEGKWNST
+725 YRINGGKWI
-736 NEGSNAVSFNKL
+736 SNAAGDNSFNFTGL
-748 KPGSYTLEVRAMSN
+748 SYGHYRIEVRTYCN
-762 GNFSKK
+762 GKYSTYKK
-768 STIIHI
+768 VINLD
-774 KVCDPWYASTWA
+774 VLAPWFLTVWA
-786 FLLYFLTAAGII
+786 KLLYLFLILGLTAAAII
-798 LYIIYRYE
+798 VYL
-806 RHRKEDLEE
+806 RKKKRDLEE
-815 TKMQFLINATHD
+815 AKMQFLINATHD

-1194 GKFSGALKQ
+1194 GKFTGALKQ

-1208 KIEVKGYDEE
+1208 KVEVKGYDEE

>member
-1 MFLPLF
+1 MKRFILF
-7 FVTFAA
+7 SIFCFVQ
-13 IITYLNKKRTKNM
+13 M
-26 KHIRHYLTA
+26 LTCFSYA
-35 LFAIALSLMVWA
+35 N
-47 DSGELFTSGKLSSS
+47 SGRLYTSNDLSSS
-61 LINCIVQD
+61 LIRCIIQD
-69 KYGYIW
+69 KYGFIW
-75 VGTEYGLSKFDGY
+75 VGTNFGLNRFDGY
-88 RFTNYL
+88 KFCTYL
-94 HNEED
+94 CNPAD
-99 TTSITD
+99 TTTIQD
-105 NIISDLLVDKKGNLW
+105 NDIVKLYPYSKEFLFVATNRGLYKYSYLTNSFQHIVLEKKDEKIRVSSLIEDGKHNLL
-120 IGCAKGLMRYNY
+120 I
-132 ETNNF
+132 
-137 SRLQFPDGRKP
+137 
-148 RIYSM
+148 
-153 VESHRGDILLG
+153 G

-169 LYSVKNNGIEKT
+169 AYRLDMTTGKVTRLSRKSANSV
-181 ANNRFTIKWERAYAK
+181 
-196 RDSDVFF
+196 DDFF
-203 THIYE
+203 AMLFFDDE
-208 DKHHYLWQ
+208 GYLWQ
-216 SSHLSTFTRF
+216 ANHTKVLR
-226 IEKQGKVQRKD
+226 KYKYNGKSIKLVSVYEPKGLFSVCKLYAAD
-237 FKSPYGAPVAFIQH
+237 KKGFFVAH
-251 RPQAMLIVCMYGI
+251 VGGI
-264 IYYDYRTGRIADA
+264 MRYDYASHRFSRYDFDFSAHQGA
-277 GYDLGTFKNHV
+277 GYISAVTLDKYGNLWLGTSGDGTFKIPHGSRKAYRV
-288 TINNATFDHEGNLY
+288 ELNNQSFIFDNAHISDLLIDRDGNQWY
-302 ISTSEHGALI
+302 
-312 IKKGSNKVEQ
+312 
-322 LENSNSNFN
+322 
-331 LSTAFVNDIIEDK
+331 
-344 DNNLWIGCYKKG
+344 GCYMKGLFLSNNDKNVFHPVSLDELGAGMETISSVVGVADGLMLFVVKNHG
-356 LYLLNQRQQAFSSWS
+356 LYLLDEKTGNTKLLQ
-371 FSAQNYIIGSSVS
+371 
-384 SIAPG
+384 
-389 ENGETWCTVQNSG
+389 
-402 VFCFDASGKIIAH
+402 
-415 PTSPAGTCII
+415 SPAGPIKVYSDFRKNVYVYGRDGI
-425 YKDRRGAYW
+425 YEYDWKHQTYRLLLPANGLSLDYMQVDAAGNIYFTSQGNGLYVWNRKSGKMTQYLMDDKRPHKTICNNW
-434 ISNGSALYSYN
+434 ISEIRLDS
-445 PHTGAYQEKLTFTS
+445 
-459 AGIYCMTDDNQ
+459 
-470 GNLYISVYSK
+470 
-480 GLYIY
+480 
-485 NVESGKV
+485 
-492 TVLNMRQRGNKGF
+492 RG
-505 LCNDWVRSMA
+505 W
-515 FDHTGHLWIGTS
+515 LWCATA
-527 NGVSCLNTKTLSFK
+527 NGVSCMDTKTGYFDIILSRP
-541 DFGWN
+541 
-546 NILKDR
+546 LL
-552 QANGICEGKN
+552 EGKSCYSTLELSD
-562 GNMIIGTEEGLY
+562 GKIAIATEMGLY
-574 LFDRKNNKTLALP
+574 LYDRKKQQTTPWP
-587 HAEVLKGKQV
+587 HSESISGLRIYSLK
-597 CSIIKDHQGD
+597 KDVKGN
-607 LWISTTMGIWQYDQK
+607 LWMSTAQGIWCYDSK
-622 NRQFI
+622 AKSFFSFEK
-627 GHINGNGLTTREY
+627 GNGLLTKEY
-640 VLGSSMH
+640 LAGVVGS
-647 TASDLIAFGTSDGI
+647 TSDGVI
-661 TTFYPERVK
+661 CYGNSEGLTYFQPSEVK
-670 AKKMELGDVHLT
+670 DYNEKTSAIYLSGVLL
-682 NFIIDGKP
+682 DGKMAP
-690 INCLTDEFT
+690 FIGDNLSVPSDFKS
-699 IPYEENSFTLEFSL
+699 IVLSFSQLDYQSVG
-713 LNYRNTDNISFQ
+713 NIVFQ
-725 YRINEGKWNST
+725 YRINGGKWI
-736 NEGSNAVSFNKL
+736 SNAAGDNSFNFTGL
-748 KPGSYTLEVRAMSN
+748 SYGHYRIEVRTYCN
-762 GNFSKK
+762 GKYSTYKK
-768 STIIHI
+768 VINLD
-774 KVCDPWYASTWA
+774 VLAPWFLTVWA
-786 FLLYFLTAAGII
+786 KLLYLFLILGLTAAAII
-798 LYIIYRYE
+798 VYL
-806 RHRKEDLEE
+806 RKKKRDLEE
-815 TKMQFLINATHD
+815 AKMQFLINATHD

-1099 NNGKEA
+1099 NNGKDA

>member
-1 MFLPLF
+1 
-7 FVTFAA
+7 
-13 IITYLNKKRTKNM
+13 M
-26 KHIRHYLTA
+26 KHIRHCLTA

-226 IEKQGKVQRKD
+226 IEQQGKVQRKD

-288 TINNATFDHEGNLY
+288 TINNATFDHDGNLY

-371 FSAQNYIIGSSVS
+371 FSAQNYIIGNSVS

-425 YKDRRGAYW
+425 YKDRQGAYW

-445 PHTGAYQEKLTFTS
+445 PHTGTYQEKLTFTS

-661 TTFYPERVK
+661 TTFYPERVR

-846 GNAEEYQADIDTIDR
+846 GNAEEYQTDIDTIDR

-1059 KKQQRGAASRNS
+1059 KKPQRGAASRNS